1 MKRILISAA
10 LLAATTSALQAHTLD
25 GIVKDN
31 KTGEPLIGT
40 VIRVKELPNVST
52 TTGLDGTFTLHELP
66 DKGKF
71 TIIVTYMS
79 YKTKEMV
86 VDLAKDYSK
95 GGKDGKDGQFTI
107 AMDEDTKQLG
117 EVVVTGHREYRSDR
131 SAVETVKN
139 AGNVL
144 NVMSQQS
151 IQLSPDV
158 NVASVL
164 QRVSG
169 VTMERDASG
178 EASYAILRGMDK
190 RYNYTLV
197 NGVKIPSPDD
207 KNRYIPL
214 NIFPSDL
221 MDRLVVSKSLTA
233 DMEGD
238 AAGGVVDMVMKDAP
252 SRFQLQ
258 ANAAI
263 GATDYFWKDGR
274 NYLTS
279 NRSDYTHKAPYEAF
293 GSEYKA
299 QMGSSKD
306 GSSQI
311 GDFKAGPTQLKSYS
325 NPAPNFIGGLSIG
338 NRFWND
344 RLGVML
350 AGSIQNTFRGTE
362 RTYNSVKMASGEQA
376 MYISNLH
383 HRYYSI
389 HDLTAGAHAK
399 IDLTLG
405 NQLMP
410 GAHKLEWYNMYVR
423 TNSKGIRYNNGI
435 STEYIGADSYTQDD
449 EVRSTSIT
457 QTIFATNLK
466 GTHHLSKDFTIDWS
480 GIFSQAK
487 EEDPDRTYVTLTN
500 TVSTSSA
507 DVTASSDGSSDV
519 DAVGGSIWDTN
530 KNIVKTLPKSME
542 RRYQHN
548 KDTDWAG
555 YINLSYDTHFANGV
569 DALWKAGAQYRCKER
584 SNRYYSY
591 IFNPADISQQL
602 NGNGLDQFAAIDWVC
617 KTPYSQ
623 ASQLNYDSKEHIGGA
638 YAMVTFRS
646 NLGELN
652 AGFRAEHTNQ
662 IYTMLQHFRNMGQ
675 VGEQSYWDYL
685 PSASIKWTPTKKMNV
700 RLSYYRSINRP
711 GFYEIVPYQ
720 IQGEEYQ
727 EKGNPNLK
735 RARIDNI
742 DLRWEWFP
750 SATEQVLAGVF
761 YKYLKDPIEQ
771 VFVTSD
777 GKIGAGT
784 DAYYLPDNLGNAKN
798 MGFEIDV
805 IKYIRHFGLKANY
818 TYTHSEI
825 TTSKREYQ
833 EGSAEYKTGVTQTRP
848 LVNQAPHTA
857 NLSLLYKDTSHGW
870 NAQLAASYTGT
881 KLALVSP
888 FKDADQWDK
897 AMFGLDLSAEKQF
910 KNGFS
915 VFLKANNLLDAKRER
930 FLKTVNKSN
939 LEYEGQKSDKTIVG
953 TYQYGRTFLLGVR
966 YKL

>member
-1 MKRILISAA
+1 MKRLFMSAA
-10 LLAATTSALQAHTLD
+10 LLAASATAIQAHTLD

-40 VIRVKELPNVST
+40 VVRVKELPNVGT
-52 TTGLDGTFTLHELP
+52 TTGLDGSFTLHELP
-66 DKGKF
+66 DKGKYTLVVSF
-71 TIIVTYMS
+71 MA
-79 YKTKEMV
+79 YKTKEIV
-86 VDLAKDYSK
+86 VDVANDDKVD
-95 GGKDGKDGQFTI
+95 I
-107 AMDEDTKQLG
+107 PMDEDLKQLG
-117 EVVVTGHREYRSDR
+117 EVVVTGRREYRSDR
-131 SAVETVKN
+131 SAVESVKN

-263 GATDYFWKDGR
+263 GTTDYFWKDGR
-274 NYLTS
+274 DYLTS
-279 NRSDYTHKAPYEAF
+279 NRSDYTKKAPYEAF

-299 QMGSSKD
+299 SIS
-306 GSSQI
+306 
-311 GDFKAGPTQLKSYS
+311 DFKNGPVQLKNHSM
-325 NPAPNFIGGLSIG
+325 PAPNFIGGLSVG

-376 MYISNLH
+376 MYISKLN

-389 HDLTAGAHAK
+389 HDLTTGVHAK
-399 IDLTLG
+399 VDLTL
-405 NQLMP
+405 P
-410 GAHKLEWYNMYVR
+410 KHKIEWYNMYVR
-423 TNSKGIRYNNGI
+423 TNSKGVRYNNSIG
-435 STEYIGADSYTQDD
+435 TEYIGANSYTQDD
-449 EVRSTSIT
+449 EIRSLSTT
-457 QTIFATNLK
+457 QSIFATNLK
-466 GTHHLSKDFTIDWS
+466 GTHHLTKNFTLDWS

-487 EEDPDRTYVTLTN
+487 DEDPDRTYVTLSN
-500 TVSTSSA
+500 SVSTEA
-507 DVTASSDGSSDV
+507 DADGNILS
-519 DAVGGSIWDTN
+519 GNLWDSN
-530 KNIVKTLPKSME
+530 KNITKTFPKDAE
-542 RRYQHN
+542 RRFQHN

-555 YINLSYDTHFANGV
+555 YINLTYDTHFANDV
-569 DALWKAGAQYRCKER
+569 EALWKAGAQYRRKER

-591 IFNPADISQQL
+591 IFSPADNAQDL
-602 NGNGLDQFAAIDWVC
+602 DGNGLEQFDNVDWVC

-623 ASQLNYDSKEHIGGA
+623 ASQLNYNSKEHIGGA
-638 YAMVTFRS
+638 YTMVT
-646 NLGELN
+646 LKTKIGELI

-675 VGEQSYWDYL
+675 TGEQSYWDYL
-685 PSASIKWTPTKKMNV
+685 PSASLKWTPTKNMNI

-720 IQGEEYQ
+720 IMGEEYQ

-750 SATEQVLAGVF
+750 SKTEQILAGVF

-784 DAYYLPDNLGNAKN
+784 DAYYMPDNLGNAKN

-805 IKYIRHFGLKANY
+805 IKYIRHFGIKANY
-818 TYTHSEI
+818 TYTYSKI
-825 TTSKREYQ
+825 TTSKREYK
-833 EGSAEYKTGVTQTRP
+833 EGSAEYKSGVTQSRP

-857 NLSLLYKDTSHGW
+857 NISLLYKDTENGW
-870 NAQLAASYTGT
+870 NAQLASSFTGA

-897 AMFGLDLSAEKQF
+897 AMFGIDLSAEKQF

-915 VFLKANNLLDAKRER
+915 IFFKANNLLDAKRER
-930 FLKTVNKSN
+930 YLKTVNESNLQYADQKSN
-939 LEYEGQKSDKTIVG
+939 KTIIG
-953 TYQYGRTFLLGVR
+953 TYKYGRTFLLGVR

>member
-1 MKRILISAA
+1 MKRFLFTAA
-10 LLAATTSALQAHTLD
+10 LLTAATSAITAHTLD
-25 GIVKDN
+25 GIVKDH

-40 VIRVKELPNVST
+40 VIRVKELPSVST
-52 TTGLDGTFTLHELP
+52 TTGLDGTFTLRELP
-66 DKGKF
+66 DRGRY
-71 TIIVTYMS
+71 TLVVSYMA
-79 YKTKEMV
+79 YKTREMV
-86 VDLAKDYSK
+86 VDVAKDYDK
-95 GGKDGKDGQFTI
+95 GSEKGKDGQLII
-107 AMDEDTKQLG
+107 ALDEDLQQLG
-117 EVVVTGHREYRSDR
+117 EVVVTGRREYRSDR

-139 AGNVL
+139 AASVL

-169 VTMERDASG
+169 VTMEHDASG

-207 KNRYIPL
+207 KNRYVPL

-252 SRFQLQ
+252 ARFQLQ
-258 ANAAI
+258 ANAAV
-263 GATDYFWKDGR
+263 GMSDYFWSGARD
-274 NYLTS
+274 YLTT
-279 NRSDYTHKAPYEAF
+279 NRLDYTHRSPYEAF
-293 GSEYKA
+293 GSDYKA
-299 QMGSSKD
+299 SAS
-306 GSSQI
+306 
-311 GDFKAGPTQLKSYS
+311 DFRNGPVQLKSHAA
-325 NPAPNFIGGLSIG
+325 PAPNFIGGLSVG
-338 NRFWND
+338 DRFWNN
-344 RLGVML
+344 RIGVML
-350 AGSIQNTFRGTE
+350 AGSVQNTFRGTE

-376 MYISNLH
+376 MYISTLN
-383 HRYYSI
+383 HRYYSV
-389 HDLTAGAHAK
+389 HDFTAGLHAK
-399 IDLTLG
+399 LDLSLS
-405 NQLMP
+405 N
-410 GAHKLEWYNMYVR
+410 HKLEWYNMYVR
-423 TNSKGIRYNNGI
+423 TNSKGVRYNNGVN
-435 STEYIGADSYTQDD
+435 TEYISADSYTQDD
-449 EVRSTSIT
+449 ELRSTSST
-457 QTIFATNLK
+457 QSIFATNLK
-466 GTHHLSKDFTIDWS
+466 GTHRLTDRFTVDWS
-480 GIFSQAK
+480 GVFSQARA
-487 EEDPDRTYVTLTN
+487 EDPDRTYVTLTN
-500 TVSTSSA
+500 TVGRSA
-507 DVTASSDGSSDV
+507 GAEG
-519 DAVGGSIWDTN
+519 DAVSGDIWSQE
-530 KNIVKTLPKSME
+530 KNILKTLPKSAE
-542 RRYQHN
+542 RRFQHN

-555 YINLSYDTHFANGV
+555 YINLAYDTRFGDKL
-569 DALWKAGAQYRCKER
+569 DALWKAGAQYRRKER

-591 IFNPADISQQL
+591 VFNPADISQQL
-602 NGNGLDQFAAIDWVC
+602 DGNGYEQFANVDWVC

-623 ASQLNYDSKEHIGGA
+623 ASQLNYDSKEHIGGV
-638 YAMVTFRS
+638 YAMATLS
-646 NLGELN
+646 SALGELN
-652 AGFRAEHTNQ
+652 VGLRAEHTNQ

-675 VGEQSYWDYL
+675 VGEQSYWDCL
-685 PSASIKWTPTKKMNV
+685 PSASVKWTPTKKMNV

-727 EKGNPNLK
+727 EKGNPELK

-750 SATEQVLAGVF
+750 SSTEQILAGVF
-761 YKYLKDPIEQ
+761 YKYLKNPIEQ

-784 DAYYLPDNLGNAKN
+784 DAYYMPANLGNAKN

-805 IKYIRHFGLKANY
+805 IKYIRHFGVKANY

-825 TTSKREYQ
+825 TTSKRQYK

-857 NLSLLYKDTSHGW
+857 NLSLLYKDTEHGW
-870 NAQLAASYTGT
+870 NAQLAASFTGT

-897 AMFGLDLSAEKQF
+897 AMFGLDFSAEKKF
-910 KNGFS
+910 HNGISLF
-915 VFLKANNLLDAKRER
+915 FKANNLLDAKRER
-930 FLKTVNKSN
+930 YLKTVNQSN

-953 TYQYGRTFLLGVR
+953 TYRYGRTFLLGVR

>member
-1 MKRILISAA
+1 MKQFILSAV
-10 LLAATTSALQAHTLD
+10 LIAASATVVSAHTLD

-31 KTGEPLIGT
+31 RTGEPLIGS
-40 VIRVKELPNVST
+40 VVEVKELPSVKT
-52 TTGLDGTFTLHELP
+52 TTGLDGSFTLHELP
-66 DKGKF
+66 DKGRY
-71 TIIVTYMS
+71 TLVVRYIS
-79 YKTKEMV
+79 YKTREIPVEVSDKGV
-86 VDLAKDYSK
+86 V
-95 GGKDGKDGQFTI
+95 TI
-107 AMDEDTKQLG
+107 TLDEDLHQLG
-117 EVVVTGHREYRSDR
+117 EVVIKGHKEYHSDR
-131 SAVETVKN
+131 SAIDMEKT

-252 SRFQLQ
+252 SHFQIQ
-258 ANAAI
+258 ANAAV
-263 GATDYFWKDGR
+263 GTSDYFWKDSR
-274 NYLTS
+274 DYLTS
-279 NRSDYTHKAPYEAF
+279 NRSDYTHKAPYEVN
-293 GSEYKA
+293 GPEYKA
-299 QMGSSKD
+299 ATS
-306 GSSQI
+306 
-311 GDFKAGPTQLKSYS
+311 DFSNGPTQISRHS
-325 NPAPNFIGGLSIG
+325 MPAPNFVGGLSIG
-338 NRFWND
+338 NRFWKD
-344 RLGVML
+344 RIGVML

-362 RTYNSVKMASGEQA
+362 RTYNSVKMASGEQS
-376 MYISNLH
+376 MYISSLQ

-389 HDLTAGAHAK
+389 HDLTAGVHAK
-399 IDLTLG
+399 VDL
-405 NQLMP
+405 QLENN
-410 GAHKLEWYNMYVR
+410 KLEWYNMYVC
-423 TNSKGIRYNNGI
+423 TNSKSVRYNN
-435 STEYIGADSYTQDD
+435 SVNTEYISSDSYTQDD
-449 EVRSTSIT
+449 ETRSLSQT
-457 QTIFATNLK
+457 QSIFATHLK
-466 GTHHLSKDFTIDWS
+466 GTHHLTKDFTADWA

-487 EEDPDRTYVTLTN
+487 AEDPDRVYLSLTN
-500 TVSTSSA
+500 TVQSA
-507 DVTASSDGSSDV
+507 DGVDGSLWS
-519 DAVGGSIWDTN
+519 GN
-530 KNIVKTLPKSME
+530 KNILKTLPKNME
-542 RRYQHN
+542 RRFQHN
-548 KDTDWAG
+548 TDKDWAG
-555 YINLSYDTHFANGV
+555 YINLAYNSQLGNDIN
-569 DALWKAGAQYRCKER
+569 ALWKAGAQYRRKER
-584 SNRYYSY
+584 GNRYYSY
-591 IFNPADISQQL
+591 IFNPSDISQKL
-602 NGNGLDQFAAIDWVC
+602 DGNGFDQFAAIDWTC

-623 ASQLNYDSKEHIGGA
+623 ASQLNYDSKEHIGAA
-638 YAMVTFRS
+638 YIMTTLKSRW
-646 NLGELN
+646 GELN
-652 AGFRAEHTNQ
+652 AGLRAEHTNQ
-662 IYTMLQHFRNMGQ
+662 IYTMLQKFRNMGQ
-675 VGEQSYWDYL
+675 VGEQSYWDWL

-720 IQGEEYQ
+720 IMGEEYQ

-735 RARIDNI
+735 RARIDNV

-761 YKYLKDPIEQ
+761 YKYLQDPIEQ
-771 VFVTSD
+771 VFVAAD
-777 GKIGAGT
+777 GKLGSGA
-784 DAYYLPDNLGNAKN
+784 DAYYMPDNLGNAKN
-798 MGFEIDV
+798 YGFEIDV
-805 IKYIRHFGLKANY
+805 VKYIRHFGIKANY
-818 TYTHSEI
+818 TYTHSTI
-825 TTSKREYQ
+825 TTTKREYK

-857 NLSLLYKDTSHGW
+857 NLSLLYKDTNYGW

-897 AMFGLDLSAEKQF
+897 AMFGLDFSMEKKF
-910 KNGFS
+910 PCGVS

-930 FLKTVNKSN
+930 YLKTVNQSN
-939 LEYEGQKSDKTIVG
+939 LEYEGQRSDKTIVG
-953 TYQYGRTFLLGVR
+953 TYKYGRTFLIGVR
-966 YKL
+966 VKM

>member
-1 MKRILISAA
+1 MKKILLSAA
-10 LLAATTSALQAHTLD
+10 LLAAYATAASAHTID
-25 GIVKDN
+25 GVVKDN

-40 VIRVKELPNVST
+40 VVRVKELPDVST
-52 TTGLDGTFTLHELP
+52 TTGLDGSFTLHELP
-66 DKGKF
+66 DKGKL
-71 TIIVTYMS
+71 TLIISYIS
-79 YKTKEMV
+79 YKTKEIV
-86 VDLAKDYSK
+86 VDVAKRDK
-95 GGKDGKDGQFTI
+95 VDI
-107 AMDEDTKQLG
+107 PMDEDSRQLG

-131 SAVETVKN
+131 SAIDLEKN
-139 AGNVL
+139 AGTVL

-238 AAGGVVDMVMKDAP
+238 AAGGVVNMVMKDAP
-252 SRFQLQ
+252 SRFELQ

-263 GATDYFWKDGR
+263 GATDYFWKNGR
-274 NYLTS
+274 DYLTTD
-279 NRSDYTHKAPYEAF
+279 RSDYTRKAPYEAF
-293 GSEYKA
+293 GPDYKA
-299 QMGSSKD
+299 MMT
-306 GSSQI
+306 
-311 GDFKAGPTQLKSYS
+311 DFKNGPVRLERHSS
-325 NPAPNFIGGLSIG
+325 PAPNFISGLSIG

-344 RLGVML
+344 RIGVIL

-376 MYISNLH
+376 MYISSLH

-399 IDLTLG
+399 IDLTL
-405 NQLMP
+405 P
-410 GAHKLEWYNMYVR
+410 GHKLEWYNMFVHS
-423 TNSKGIRYNNGI
+423 NSKGVRYNNGI
-435 STEYIGADSYTQDD
+435 STEYISADSYTQDD
-449 EVRSTSIT
+449 EVRSTSAT
-457 QTIFATNLK
+457 QSIFATNLK
-466 GTHHLSKDFTIDWS
+466 GTHSLTKDLTLDWS
-480 GIFSQAK
+480 GIFSQAR
-487 EEDPDRTYVTLTN
+487 EEDPDRTYVSLTN
-500 TVSTSSA
+500 TVSRSA
-507 DVTASSDGSSDV
+507 DG
-519 DAVGGSIWDTN
+519 DAVSGSIWDED
-530 KNIVKTLPKSME
+530 KNITKTLPKDSE
-542 RRYQHN
+542 HRFQHN

-555 YINLSYDTHFANGV
+555 YINLSCNTHLGNDL
-569 DALWKAGAQYRCKER
+569 DALWKAGAQYRRKER
-584 SNRYYSY
+584 SNRFYSY
-591 IFNPADISQQL
+591 IFNPADISQTL
-602 NGNGLDQFAAIDWVC
+602 DGNGYEQFANIDWVC

-638 YAMVTFRS
+638 YAMVTLKSKF
-646 NLGELN
+646 GELN

-675 VGEQSYWDYL
+675 VGEQCYWDYL
-685 PSASIKWTPTKKMNV
+685 PSASVKWTPTKKMNV

-750 SATEQVLAGVF
+750 SKTEQILAGVF
-761 YKYLKDPIEQ
+761 YKYLQDPIEQ

-784 DAYYLPDNLGNAKN
+784 DAYYMPDNLGNAKN

-805 IKYIRHFGLKANY
+805 IKYIRHFGVKANY
-818 TYTHSEI
+818 TYTYSRI
-825 TTSKREYQ
+825 TTSKREYK

-848 LVNQAPHTA
+848 LVNQAPHAA
-857 NLSLLYKDTSHGW
+857 NISLLYKDTEHGW
-870 NAQLAASYTGT
+870 NGQLAASYTGT

-888 FKDADQWDK
+888 YKDADQWDK
-897 AMFGLDLSAEKQF
+897 AMFGLDLSAEKKFQ
-910 KNGFS
+910 NGISIF
-915 VFLKANNLLDAKRER
+915 FKANNLLDAKRER
-930 FLKTVNKSN
+930 YLKTVNPDN
-939 LEYEGQKSDKTIVG
+939 LEYEGQKKDKTIVG
-953 TYQYGRTFLLGVR
+953 TYRYGRTFLLGVR

>member
-1 MKRILISAA
+1 MKKFLISTA
-10 LLAATTSALQAHTLD
+10 LLAAVASTSASAHTLD
-25 GIVKDN
+25 GLVKDN

-71 TIIVTYMS
+71 TLVISYMS
-79 YKTKEMV
+79 YKTKELV
-86 VDLAKDYSK
+86 VDVAK
-95 GGKDGKDGQFTI
+95 KDKVDI
-107 AMDEDTKQLG
+107 PLDEDAKQLG
-117 EVVVTGHREYRSDR
+117 EVVVTGHKEYHSDR
-131 SAVETVKN
+131 SAIDLEKT

-252 SRFQLQ
+252 SHFQIQ
-258 ANAAI
+258 AN
-263 GATDYFWKDGR
+263 GAVGMSDYFWKDGR
-274 NYLTS
+274 DYLTS
-279 NRSDYTHKAPYEAF
+279 NRSDYTHKAPYEAN
-293 GSEYKA
+293 GKDYKA
-299 QMGSSKD
+299 TMA
-306 GSSQI
+306 
-311 GDFKAGPTQLKSYS
+311 DFKNGPMQVKSHS
-325 NPAPNFIGGLSIG
+325 IPAPNFIGGLSIG
-338 NRFWND
+338 NRFWKD

-350 AGSIQNTFRGTE
+350 AGSIQNVFRGTE

-376 MYISNLH
+376 MYISSLH

-405 NQLMP
+405 N
-410 GAHKLEWYNMYVR
+410 HKLEWYNMYVR
-423 TNSKGIRYNNGI
+423 TNSKALRYNNSI
-435 STEYIGADSYTQDD
+435 STEYIGSDTYTQDD
-449 EVRSTSIT
+449 ETRSMSQT
-457 QTIFATNLK
+457 QSIFATNLK
-466 GTHHLSKDFTIDWS
+466 GTHHLTKDFTVDWS

-500 TVSTSSA
+500 TVEA
-507 DVTASSDGSSDV
+507 DQGV
-519 DAVGGSIWDTN
+519 DGSIWSSD

-542 RRYQHN
+542 RRFQHN

-555 YINLSYDTHFANGV
+555 YINLSYDTHFTDDV
-569 DALWKAGAQYRCKER
+569 DALWKAGAQYRRKER

-591 IFNPADISQQL
+591 IFNPADISQKL
-602 NGNGLDQFAAIDWVC
+602 DGNGLDQFDAADWKC
-617 KTPYSQ
+617 TTPYSQ

-638 YAMVTFRS
+638 YAMVTLRS
-646 NLGELN
+646 ELGELN

-662 IYTMLQHFRNMGQ
+662 IYTMLQKFRTMGQ

-720 IQGEEYQ
+720 IMGEEYQ

-735 RARIDNI
+735 RARIDNL

-750 SATEQVLAGVF
+750 SKTEQVMAGVF

-771 VFVTSD
+771 VFVASD
-777 GKIGAGT
+777 GKIGAGS
-784 DAYYLPDNLGNAKN
+784 DAYYMPDNLGNAKN

-805 IKYIRHFGLKANY
+805 IKYIRHFGVKANY
-818 TYTHSEI
+818 TYTHSRI

-857 NLSLLYKDTSHGW
+857 NLSFLYKDTNHGW
-870 NAQLAASYTGT
+870 NGQLAASYTGT

-897 AMFGLDLSAEKQF
+897 AMFGLDLSGEKKF
-910 KNGFS
+910 NNGISIF
-915 VFLKANNLLDAKRER
+915 VKANNLLDAKRER
-930 FLKTVNKSN
+930 YLKTVNKSN
-939 LEYEGQKSDKTIVG
+939 LEYEGQRSDRTIVG
-953 TYQYGRTFLLGVR
+953 TYKYGRTFLVGVR
-966 YKL
+966 YNLK

>member
-1 MKRILISAA
+1 MKRLLFSAA
-10 LLAATTSALQAHTLD
+10 LLAASATAIQAHTLD

-40 VIRVKELPNVST
+40 VVRVKELPNVGT
-52 TTGLDGTFTLHELP
+52 TTGLDGSFTLHELP
-66 DKGKF
+66 DKGKYTLVVSF
-71 TIIVTYMS
+71 MA
-79 YKTKEMV
+79 YKTKEIV
-86 VDLAKDYSK
+86 VDVANDEKVD
-95 GGKDGKDGQFTI
+95 I
-107 AMDEDTKQLG
+107 PMDEDLKQLG
-117 EVVVTGHREYRSDR
+117 EVVVTGRREYRSDR
-131 SAVETVKN
+131 SAVESVKN

-252 SRFQLQ
+252 SCFQLQ

-263 GATDYFWKDGR
+263 GTTDYFWKDGR
-274 NYLTS
+274 DYLTS
-279 NRSDYTHKAPYEAF
+279 NRSDYTKKAPYEAF

-299 QMGSSKD
+299 SMS
-306 GSSQI
+306 
-311 GDFKAGPTQLKSYS
+311 DFKNGPVQLKSHS
-325 NPAPNFIGGLSIG
+325 MPAPNFIGGLSVG

-376 MYISNLH
+376 MYISKLN

-389 HDLTAGAHAK
+389 HDLTTGAHAK
-399 IDLTLG
+399 IDLTL
-405 NQLMP
+405 P
-410 GAHKLEWYNMYVR
+410 GPKIEWYNMYVR
-423 TNSKGIRYNNGI
+423 TNSKGVRYNNSIG
-435 STEYIGADSYTQDD
+435 TEYIGANSYTQDD
-449 EVRSTSIT
+449 EIRSLSTT
-457 QTIFATNLK
+457 QSIFATNLK
-466 GTHHLSKDFTIDWS
+466 GTHHLTKNFTLDWS

-487 EEDPDRTYVTLTN
+487 EEDPDRTYVTLSN
-500 TVSTSSA
+500 SVSTEA
-507 DVTASSDGSSDV
+507 DADGNILS
-519 DAVGGSIWDTN
+519 GNLWDTN
-530 KNIVKTLPKSME
+530 KNITKTFPKDAE
-542 RRYQHN
+542 RRFQHN
-548 KDTDWAG
+548 MDTDWAG
-555 YINLSYDTHFANGV
+555 YINLTYDTHFANDV
-569 DALWKAGAQYRCKER
+569 EALWKAGAQYRRKER

-591 IFNPADISQQL
+591 IFSPADNAQDL
-602 NGNGLDQFAAIDWVC
+602 DGNGLEQFDNVDWVC

-638 YAMVTFRS
+638 YAMVTLKTK
-646 NLGELN
+646 LGELIV
-652 AGFRAEHTNQ
+652 GFRAEHTNQ

-675 VGEQSYWDYL
+675 IGEQSYWDYL
-685 PSASIKWTPTKKMNV
+685 PSASLKWTPTKNMNI

-720 IQGEEYQ
+720 IMGEEYQ

-750 SATEQVLAGVF
+750 SKTEQILAGVF

-784 DAYYLPDNLGNAKN
+784 DAYYMPDNLGNAKN

-805 IKYIRHFGLKANY
+805 IKYIRHFGIKANY
-818 TYTHSEI
+818 TYTYSKI
-825 TTSKREYQ
+825 TTSKREYK
-833 EGSAEYKTGVTQTRP
+833 EGSAEYKSGVTQSRP

-857 NLSLLYKDTSHGW
+857 NISLLYKDTENGW
-870 NAQLAASYTGT
+870 NAQLASSFTGA

-915 VFLKANNLLDAKRER
+915 IFFKANNLLDAKRER
-930 FLKTVNKSN
+930 YLKTVNESN

>member
-1 MKRILISAA
+1 MKRLLISAA
-10 LLAATTSALQAHTLD
+10 LFAAVASASAHTL
-25 GIVKDN
+25 GGLVKDN

-40 VIRVKELPNVST
+40 VVRVKELPNVST

-71 TIIVTYMS
+71 TLIISYMS
-79 YKTKEMV
+79 YKTKEVV
-86 VDLAKDYSK
+86 VDVA
-95 GGKDGKDGQFTI
+95 GKNKVDI
-107 AMDEDTKQLG
+107 PMDEDTQQLG
-117 EVVVTGHREYRSDR
+117 EVVVTGHKEYHSDR
-131 SAVETVKN
+131 SAIDLEKT
-139 AGNVL
+139 ATGVL

-252 SRFQLQ
+252 SHFQLQ
-258 ANAAI
+258 ANAAV
-263 GATDYFWKDGR
+263 GTTDYFWSGGR
-274 NYLTS
+274 NYLSS
-279 NRSDYTHKAPYEAF
+279 NRSDYTKKAPYEAF

-299 QMGSSKD
+299 TMS
-306 GSSQI
+306 
-311 GDFKAGPTQLKSYS
+311 DFKNGPAQVKSHS
-325 NPAPNFIGGLSIG
+325 MPAPNFIGGLSIG
-338 NRFWND
+338 NRFWHD

-350 AGSIQNTFRGTE
+350 AGSIQNIFRGTE

-376 MYISNLH
+376 MYISSLQ

-399 IDLTLG
+399 LDLTLG
-405 NQLMP
+405 N
-410 GAHKLEWYNMYVR
+410 HKLEWYNMYVR
-423 TNSKGIRYNNGI
+423 TRSQGIRYNNSI
-435 STEYIGADSYTQDD
+435 STEYIGDDTYTQDD
-449 EVRSTSIT
+449 ETRSSSQT
-457 QTIFATNLK
+457 QSIFATNLK
-466 GTHHLSKDFTIDWS
+466 GTHRLTRDFTLDWS

-500 TVSTSSA
+500 TVQA
-507 DVTASSDGSSDV
+507 AEGVDGSLWS
-519 DAVGGSIWDTN
+519 SN
-530 KNIVKTLPKSME
+530 KNIQKTLPKSAE

-555 YINLSYDTHFANGV
+555 YINLSYDTHFGNGV
-569 DALWKAGAQYRCKER
+569 DALWKAGAQYRRKER

-602 NGNGLDQFAAIDWVC
+602 DGNGFDQFASIEWTC

-638 YAMVTFRS
+638 YAMVTVKS
-646 NLGELN
+646 ELGELN

-662 IYTMLQHFRNMGQ
+662 IYTMLQKFRNMGQ

-685 PSASIKWTPTKKMNV
+685 PSASVKWTPTPKMNV

-720 IQGEEYQ
+720 IMGEEYQ

-750 SATEQVLAGVF
+750 SKTEQILAGVF

-784 DAYYLPDNLGNAKN
+784 DAYYMPDNLGNAKN

-805 IKYIRHFGLKANY
+805 IKYIRHFGVKANY

-825 TTSKREYQ
+825 TTTKREYQ

-857 NLSLLYKDTSHGW
+857 NLSLLYKDTENGW

-897 AMFGLDLSAEKQF
+897 AMFSLDLSAEKQF
-910 KNGFS
+910 KNGIS

-930 FLKTVNKSN
+930 YLKTVNKSN
-939 LEYEGQKSDKTIVG
+939 LEYEGQTGDKTIVG
-953 TYQYGRTFLLGVR
+953 TYKYGRTFLLGVR
-966 YKL
+966 YKM

>member
-1 MKRILISAA
+1 MKRLLFSAA
-10 LLAATTSALQAHTLD
+10 LLAASATAIQAHTLD

-40 VIRVKELPNVST
+40 VIRVKELPNVGT
-52 TTGLDGTFTLHELP
+52 TTGLDGSFTLHELP
-66 DKGKF
+66 DKGKY
-71 TIIVTYMS
+71 TLVVTFMA
-79 YKTKEMV
+79 YKTKEIV
-86 VDLAKDYSK
+86 VDVANDEKVD
-95 GGKDGKDGQFTI
+95 I
-107 AMDEDTKQLG
+107 PMDEDLKQLG

-263 GATDYFWKDGR
+263 GTTDYFWKDGR
-274 NYLTS
+274 DYLTS
-279 NRSDYTHKAPYEAF
+279 NRSDYTKKAPYEAF

-299 QMGSSKD
+299 SIS
-306 GSSQI
+306 
-311 GDFKAGPTQLKSYS
+311 DFKNGPVQLKSHS
-325 NPAPNFIGGLSIG
+325 MPAPNFIGGLSIG

-350 AGSIQNTFRGTE
+350 AGSVQNTFRGTE

-376 MYISNLH
+376 MYISKLN

-389 HDLTAGAHAK
+389 HDLTTGAHAK
-399 IDLTLG
+399 IDLTL
-405 NQLMP
+405 P
-410 GAHKLEWYNMYVR
+410 GHKIEWYNMYVR
-423 TNSKGIRYNNGI
+423 TNSKGVRYNNTIG
-435 STEYIGADSYTQDD
+435 TEYIGANSYTQDD
-449 EVRSTSIT
+449 EIRSLSTT
-457 QTIFATNLK
+457 QSIFATNLK
-466 GTHHLSKDFTIDWS
+466 GTHHLSKNFTLDWS

-487 EEDPDRTYVTLTN
+487 EEDPDRTYVTISN
-500 TVSTSSA
+500 SVSTEANA
-507 DVTASSDGSSDV
+507 DGNILSGNL
-519 DAVGGSIWDTN
+519 WDTN
-530 KNIVKTLPKSME
+530 KNITKTFPKDAE
-542 RRYQHN
+542 RRFQHN

-555 YINLSYDTHFANGV
+555 YINLAYDTRFANDV
-569 DALWKAGAQYRCKER
+569 EALWKAGAQYRRKER

-591 IFNPADISQQL
+591 IFSPADNAQDL
-602 NGNGLDQFAAIDWVC
+602 DGNGLEQFDNVDWVC

-638 YAMVTFRS
+638 YAMVTFKS
-646 NLGELN
+646 KLGELN

-675 VGEQSYWDYL
+675 TGEQSYWDYL
-685 PSASIKWTPTKKMNV
+685 PSASLKWTPTKKMNV

-720 IQGEEYQ
+720 IMGEEYQ

-750 SATEQVLAGVF
+750 SNTEQVLAGVF

-784 DAYYLPDNLGNAKN
+784 DAYYMPDNLGNAKN

-805 IKYIRHFGLKANY
+805 IKYIRHFGIKANY
-818 TYTHSEI
+818 TYTYSKI
-825 TTSKREYQ
+825 TTSKREYK
-833 EGSAEYKTGVTQTRP
+833 EGSAEYKSGVTQSRP

-857 NLSLLYKDTSHGW
+857 NISLLYKDTENGW
-870 NAQLAASYTGT
+870 NAQLASSFTGA

-915 VFLKANNLLDAKRER
+915 IFVKANNLLDAKRER
-930 FLKTVNKSN
+930 YLKTVNESN
-939 LEYEGQKSDKTIVG
+939 LQYAGQKSDKTVIG
-953 TYQYGRTFLLGVR
+953 TYKYGRTFLLGVR

>member
-1 MKRILISAA
+1 MKRFLISMA
-10 LLAATTSALQAHTLD
+10 LLAAVASTAASAHTLD
-25 GIVKDN
+25 GLVKDN

-71 TIIVTYMS
+71 TLVISYMS
-79 YKTKEMV
+79 YKTKEMT
-86 VDLAKDYSK
+86 VDVAKDK
-95 GGKDGKDGQFTI
+95 KQVIDLE
-107 AMDEDTKQLG
+107 EDTRQLG
-117 EVVVTGHREYRSDR
+117 EVVVTGHKEYHSDR
-131 SAVETVKN
+131 SAIDLEKT

-252 SRFQLQ
+252 SHFQIQ
-258 ANAAI
+258 AN
-263 GATDYFWKDGR
+263 GAVGMSDYFWKDGR
-274 NYLTS
+274 DYLTS
-279 NRSDYTHKAPYEAF
+279 NRSDYTHKAPYEAN
-293 GSEYKA
+293 GKDYKA
-299 QMGSSKD
+299 TMA
-306 GSSQI
+306 
-311 GDFKAGPTQLKSYS
+311 DFKNGPMQVKSHS
-325 NPAPNFIGGLSIG
+325 IPAPNFIGGLSVG
-338 NRFWND
+338 NRFWKD

-350 AGSIQNTFRGTE
+350 AGSIQNVFRGTE

-376 MYISNLH
+376 MYISSLH
-383 HRYYSI
+383 HGYYSI
-389 HDLTAGAHAK
+389 HDLTTGVHAK

-405 NQLMP
+405 N
-410 GAHKLEWYNMYVR
+410 HKLEWYNMYVR
-423 TNSKGIRYNNGI
+423 TNSKGLRYNNSI
-435 STEYIGADSYTQDD
+435 STEYIGSDTYTQDD
-449 EVRSTSIT
+449 ETRSMSQT
-457 QTIFATNLK
+457 QSIFATNLK
-466 GTHHLSKDFTIDWS
+466 GTHHLTKDFTVDWS

-500 TVSTSSA
+500 TVEA
-507 DVTASSDGSSDV
+507 EQGV
-519 DAVGGSIWDTN
+519 DGSIWSND

-542 RRYQHN
+542 RRFQHN

-555 YINLSYDTHFANGV
+555 YINLSYDTHFSDDV
-569 DALWKAGAQYRCKER
+569 DALWKAGAQYRRKER

-591 IFNPADISQQL
+591 IFNPADISQKL
-602 NGNGLDQFAAIDWVC
+602 DGNGLDQFDAADWKC
-617 KTPYSQ
+617 TTPYSQ

-638 YAMVTFRS
+638 YAMVTLRS
-646 NLGELN
+646 KLGELN

-662 IYTMLQHFRNMGQ
+662 IYTMLQKFRTMGQ

-685 PSASIKWTPTKKMNV
+685 PSASIKWTPTQKMNV

-720 IQGEEYQ
+720 IMGEEYQ

-735 RARIDNI
+735 RARIDNL

-750 SATEQVLAGVF
+750 SKTEQVMAGVF

-771 VFVTSD
+771 VFVASD
-777 GKIGAGT
+777 GKIGAGS
-784 DAYYLPDNLGNAKN
+784 DAYYMPDNLGNAKN

-805 IKYIRHFGLKANY
+805 IKYIRHFGVKANY
-818 TYTHSEI
+818 TYTHSRI
-825 TTSKREYQ
+825 TTTKREYQ

-857 NLSLLYKDTSHGW
+857 NLSFLYKDTNHGW
-870 NAQLAASYTGT
+870 NGQLAASYTGT

-897 AMFGLDLSAEKQF
+897 AMFGLDLSGEKKFQ
-910 KNGFS
+910 NGISIF
-915 VFLKANNLLDAKRER
+915 VKANNLLDAKRER
-930 FLKTVNKSN
+930 YLKTVNKSN
-939 LEYEGQKSDKTIVG
+939 LEYEGQRSDRTVVG
-953 TYQYGRTFLLGVR
+953 TYKYGRTFLVGVR
-966 YKL
+966 YNLK

>member
-1 MKRILISAA
+1 MKRLLFSAA
-10 LLAATTSALQAHTLD
+10 LLAASATAIQAHTLD

-40 VIRVKELPNVST
+40 VIRVKELPNVGT
-52 TTGLDGTFTLHELP
+52 TTGLDGSFTLHELP
-66 DKGKF
+66 DKGKY
-71 TIIVTYMS
+71 TLVVTFMA
-79 YKTKEMV
+79 YKTKEIV
-86 VDLAKDYSK
+86 VDVANDEKVD
-95 GGKDGKDGQFTI
+95 I
-107 AMDEDTKQLG
+107 PMDEDLKQLG

-144 NVMSQQS
+144 NVMSLQS

-263 GATDYFWKDGR
+263 GTTDYFWKDGR
-274 NYLTS
+274 DYITS
-279 NRSDYTHKAPYEAF
+279 NRSDYTKKAPYEAF

-299 QMGSSKD
+299 SIS
-306 GSSQI
+306 
-311 GDFKAGPTQLKSYS
+311 DFKNGPVQLKSHS
-325 NPAPNFIGGLSIG
+325 MPAPNFIGGLSIG

-350 AGSIQNTFRGTE
+350 AGSVQNTFRGTE

-376 MYISNLH
+376 MYISKLN

-389 HDLTAGAHAK
+389 HDLTTGAHAK
-399 IDLTLG
+399 IDLTL
-405 NQLMP
+405 P
-410 GAHKLEWYNMYVR
+410 GHKIEWYNMYVR
-423 TNSKGIRYNNGI
+423 TNSKGVRYNNTIG
-435 STEYIGADSYTQDD
+435 TEYIGANSYTQDD
-449 EVRSTSIT
+449 EIRSLSTT
-457 QTIFATNLK
+457 QSIFATNLK
-466 GTHHLSKDFTIDWS
+466 GTHHLTKNFTLDWS

-487 EEDPDRTYVTLTN
+487 EEDPDRTYVTLSN
-500 TVSTSSA
+500 SVSTEANA
-507 DVTASSDGSSDV
+507 DGNILSGNL
-519 DAVGGSIWDTN
+519 WDTN
-530 KNIVKTLPKSME
+530 KNITKTFPKDAE
-542 RRYQHN
+542 RRFQHN

-555 YINLSYDTHFANGV
+555 YINLTYDTHFANDV
-569 DALWKAGAQYRCKER
+569 EALWKAGAQYRRKER

-591 IFNPADISQQL
+591 IFSPADNAQDL
-602 NGNGLDQFAAIDWVC
+602 DGNGLEQFDNVDWVC

-638 YAMVTFRS
+638 YAMVTFKS
-646 NLGELN
+646 KLGELN

-675 VGEQSYWDYL
+675 TGEQSYWDYL
-685 PSASIKWTPTKKMNV
+685 PSASLKWTPTKKMNV

-720 IQGEEYQ
+720 IMGEEYQ

-750 SATEQVLAGVF
+750 SNTEQVLAGVF

-777 GKIGAGT
+777 GKIGSGT
-784 DAYYLPDNLGNAKN
+784 DAYYMPDNLGNAKN

-805 IKYIRHFGLKANY
+805 IKYIRHFGIKANY
-818 TYTHSEI
+818 TYTYSKI
-825 TTSKREYQ
+825 TTSKREYKA
-833 EGSAEYKTGVTQTRP
+833 GSAEYKSGVTQSRP

-857 NLSLLYKDTSHGW
+857 NISLLYKDTENGW
-870 NAQLAASYTGT
+870 NAQLASSFTGA

-915 VFLKANNLLDAKRER
+915 IFFKANNLLDAKRER
-930 FLKTVNKSN
+930 YLKTVNESN
-939 LEYEGQKSDKTIVG
+939 LQYAGQKSDKTVIG
-953 TYQYGRTFLLGVR
+953 TYKYGRTFLLGVR

>member
-1 MKRILISAA
+1 MKRLLFSAA
-10 LLAATTSALQAHTLD
+10 LLAASATAIQAHTLD

-40 VIRVKELPNVST
+40 VIRVKELPNVGT
-52 TTGLDGTFTLHELP
+52 TTGLDGSFTLHELP
-66 DKGKF
+66 DKGKY
-71 TIIVTYMS
+71 TLVVTFMA
-79 YKTKEMV
+79 YKTKEIV
-86 VDLAKDYSK
+86 VDVANDEKVD
-95 GGKDGKDGQFTI
+95 I
-107 AMDEDTKQLG
+107 PMDEDLKQLG

-263 GATDYFWKDGR
+263 GTTDYFWKDGR
-274 NYLTS
+274 DYITS
-279 NRSDYTHKAPYEAF
+279 NRSDYTKKAPYEAF

-299 QMGSSKD
+299 SIS
-306 GSSQI
+306 
-311 GDFKAGPTQLKSYS
+311 DFKNGPVQLKSHS
-325 NPAPNFIGGLSIG
+325 MPAPNFIGGLSIG

-350 AGSIQNTFRGTE
+350 AGSVQNTFRGTE

-376 MYISNLH
+376 MYISKLN

-389 HDLTAGAHAK
+389 HDLTTGAHAK
-399 IDLTLG
+399 IDLTL
-405 NQLMP
+405 P
-410 GAHKLEWYNMYVR
+410 GHKIEWYNMYVR
-423 TNSKGIRYNNGI
+423 TNSKGVRYNNTIG
-435 STEYIGADSYTQDD
+435 TEYIGANSYTQDD
-449 EVRSTSIT
+449 EIRSLSTT
-457 QTIFATNLK
+457 QSIFATNLK
-466 GTHHLSKDFTIDWS
+466 GTHHLTKNFTLDWS

-487 EEDPDRTYVTLTN
+487 EEDPDRTYVTLSN
-500 TVSTSSA
+500 SVSTEAAA
-507 DVTASSDGSSDV
+507 DGNILSGNL
-519 DAVGGSIWDTN
+519 WDTN
-530 KNIVKTLPKSME
+530 KNITKTFPKDAE
-542 RRYQHN
+542 RRFQHN

-555 YINLSYDTHFANGV
+555 YINLTYDTRFANDV
-569 DALWKAGAQYRCKER
+569 EAIWKAGAQYRRKER

-591 IFNPADISQQL
+591 IFSPADNAQDL
-602 NGNGLDQFAAIDWVC
+602 DGNGLEQFDNVDWVC

-638 YAMVTFRS
+638 YAMVTFKS
-646 NLGELN
+646 KLGELN

-675 VGEQSYWDYL
+675 TGEQSYWDYL
-685 PSASIKWTPTKKMNV
+685 PSASLKWTPTKKMNV

-720 IQGEEYQ
+720 IMGEEYQ

-750 SATEQVLAGVF
+750 SNTEQVLAGVF

-777 GKIGAGT
+777 GKIGSGT
-784 DAYYLPDNLGNAKN
+784 DAYYMPDNLGNAKN

-805 IKYIRHFGLKANY
+805 IKYIRHFGIKANY
-818 TYTHSEI
+818 TYTYSKI
-825 TTSKREYQ
+825 TTSKREYKA
-833 EGSAEYKTGVTQTRP
+833 GSAEYKSGVTQSRP

-857 NLSLLYKDTSHGW
+857 NISLLYKDTENGW
-870 NAQLAASYTGT
+870 NAQLASSFTGA

-915 VFLKANNLLDAKRER
+915 IFFKANNLLDAKRER
-930 FLKTVNKSN
+930 YLKTVNESN
-939 LEYEGQKSDKTIVG
+939 LQYAGQKSDKTVIG
-953 TYQYGRTFLLGVR
+953 TYKYGRTFLLGVR

>member
-1 MKRILISAA
+1 MKRLLFSAA
-10 LLAATTSALQAHTLD
+10 LLAASATAIQAHTLD

-40 VIRVKELPNVST
+40 VVRVKELPNVGT
-52 TTGLDGTFTLHELP
+52 TTGLDGSFTLHELP
-66 DKGKF
+66 DKGKYTLVVSF
-71 TIIVTYMS
+71 MA
-79 YKTKEMV
+79 YKTKEIV
-86 VDLAKDYSK
+86 VDVANDEKVD
-95 GGKDGKDGQFTI
+95 I
-107 AMDEDTKQLG
+107 PMDEDLKQLG
-117 EVVVTGHREYRSDR
+117 EVVVTGRREYRSDR
-131 SAVETVKN
+131 SAVESVKN

-252 SRFQLQ
+252 SCFQLQ

-263 GATDYFWKDGR
+263 GTTDYFWKDGR
-274 NYLTS
+274 DYITS
-279 NRSDYTHKAPYEAF
+279 NRSDYTKKAPYEAF

-299 QMGSSKD
+299 SMS
-306 GSSQI
+306 
-311 GDFKAGPTQLKSYS
+311 DFKNGPVQLKSHS
-325 NPAPNFIGGLSIG
+325 MPAPNFIGGLSVG

-344 RLGVML
+344 RLGVIL

-376 MYISNLH
+376 MYISKLN

-389 HDLTAGAHAK
+389 HDLTTGAHAK
-399 IDLTLG
+399 IDLTL
-405 NQLMP
+405 P
-410 GAHKLEWYNMYVR
+410 GHKIEWYNMYVR
-423 TNSKGIRYNNGI
+423 TNSKGVRYNNSIG
-435 STEYIGADSYTQDD
+435 TEYIGANSYTQDD
-449 EVRSTSIT
+449 EIRSLSTT
-457 QTIFATNLK
+457 QSIFATNLK
-466 GTHHLSKDFTIDWS
+466 GTHHLTKNFTLDWS

-487 EEDPDRTYVTLTN
+487 EEDPDRTYVTLSN
-500 TVSTSSA
+500 SVSTEA
-507 DVTASSDGSSDV
+507 DADGNILS
-519 DAVGGSIWDTN
+519 GNLWDTN
-530 KNIVKTLPKSME
+530 KNITKTFPKDAE
-542 RRYQHN
+542 RRFQHN
-548 KDTDWAG
+548 MDTDWAG
-555 YINLSYDTHFANGV
+555 YINLTYDTHFANDV
-569 DALWKAGAQYRCKER
+569 EALWKAGAQYRRKER

-591 IFNPADISQQL
+591 IFSPADNAQDL
-602 NGNGLDQFAAIDWVC
+602 DGNGLEQFDNVDWVC

-638 YAMVTFRS
+638 YAMVTLKTK
-646 NLGELN
+646 LGELIV
-652 AGFRAEHTNQ
+652 GFRAEHTNQ

-675 VGEQSYWDYL
+675 IGEQSYWDYL
-685 PSASIKWTPTKKMNV
+685 PSASLKWTPTKNMNI

-720 IQGEEYQ
+720 IMGEEYQ

-750 SATEQVLAGVF
+750 SKTEQLLAGVF

-784 DAYYLPDNLGNAKN
+784 DAYYMPDNLGNAKN

-805 IKYIRHFGLKANY
+805 IKYIRHFGIKANY
-818 TYTHSEI
+818 TYTYSKI
-825 TTSKREYQ
+825 TTSKREYK
-833 EGSAEYKTGVTQTRP
+833 EGSAEYKSGVTQSRP

-857 NLSLLYKDTSHGW
+857 NISLLYKDTENGW
-870 NAQLAASYTGT
+870 NAQLASSFTGA

-915 VFLKANNLLDAKRER
+915 IFFKANNLLDAKRER
-930 FLKTVNKSN
+930 YLKTVNESN

>member
-1 MKRILISAA
+1 MKQFILSAV
-10 LLAATTSALQAHTLD
+10 LIAASATVVSAHTLD

-31 KTGEPLIGT
+31 RTGEPLIGS
-40 VIRVKELPNVST
+40 VVEVKELPSVKT
-52 TTGLDGTFTLHELP
+52 TTGLDGSFTLHELP
-66 DKGKF
+66 DKGRY
-71 TIIVTYMS
+71 TLVVRYIS
-79 YKTKEMV
+79 YKTREIPVEVSDKGV
-86 VDLAKDYSK
+86 V
-95 GGKDGKDGQFTI
+95 TI
-107 AMDEDTKQLG
+107 TLDEDLHQLG
-117 EVVVTGHREYRSDR
+117 EVVIKGHKEYHSDR
-131 SAVETVKN
+131 SAIDMEKT

-252 SRFQLQ
+252 SQFQVQ
-258 ANAAI
+258 ANAAV
-263 GATDYFWKDGR
+263 GASDYFWKDSR
-274 NYLTS
+274 DYLTS
-279 NRSDYTHKAPYEAF
+279 NRSDYTHKAPYEVN
-293 GSEYKA
+293 GPEYKA
-299 QMGSSKD
+299 ATS
-306 GSSQI
+306 
-311 GDFKAGPTQLKSYS
+311 DFSNGPTQISRHS
-325 NPAPNFIGGLSIG
+325 MPAPNFVGGLSIG
-338 NRFWND
+338 NRFWKD
-344 RLGVML
+344 RIGVML

-362 RTYNSVKMASGEQA
+362 RTYNSVKMASGEQS
-376 MYISNLH
+376 MYISSLQ

-389 HDLTAGAHAK
+389 HDFTAGVHAK
-399 IDLTLG
+399 VDL
-405 NQLMP
+405 QLENN
-410 GAHKLEWYNMYVR
+410 KLEWYNMYVC
-423 TNSKGIRYNNGI
+423 TNSKSVRYNN
-435 STEYIGADSYTQDD
+435 SVNTEYISSDSYTQDD
-449 EVRSTSIT
+449 ETRSLSQT
-457 QTIFATNLK
+457 QSIFATHLK
-466 GTHHLSKDFTIDWS
+466 GTHHLTKDFTADWA

-487 EEDPDRTYVTLTN
+487 AEDPDRVYLSLTN
-500 TVSTSSA
+500 TVQSA
-507 DVTASSDGSSDV
+507 DGVDGSLWS
-519 DAVGGSIWDTN
+519 GN
-530 KNIVKTLPKSME
+530 KNILKTLPKNME
-542 RRYQHN
+542 RRFQHN
-548 KDTDWAG
+548 TDKDWAG
-555 YINLSYDTHFANGV
+555 YINLAYNSQLGNDIN
-569 DALWKAGAQYRCKER
+569 ALWKAGAQYRRKER
-584 SNRYYSY
+584 GNRYYSY
-591 IFNPADISQQL
+591 IFNPSDISQKL
-602 NGNGLDQFAAIDWVC
+602 DGNGFDQFAAIDWTC

-623 ASQLNYDSKEHIGGA
+623 ASQLNYDSKEHIGAA
-638 YAMVTFRS
+638 YIMTTLKSRW
-646 NLGELN
+646 GELN
-652 AGFRAEHTNQ
+652 AGVRAEHTNQ
-662 IYTMLQHFRNMGQ
+662 IYTMLQKFRNMGQ
-675 VGEQSYWDYL
+675 VGEQSYWDWL

-720 IQGEEYQ
+720 IMGEEYQ

-735 RARIDNI
+735 RARIDNV

-761 YKYLKDPIEQ
+761 YKYLQDPIEQ
-771 VFVTSD
+771 VFVAAD
-777 GKIGAGT
+777 GKLGSGA
-784 DAYYLPDNLGNAKN
+784 DAYYMPDNLGNAKN
-798 MGFEIDV
+798 YGFEIDV
-805 IKYIRHFGLKANY
+805 VKYIRHFGIKANY
-818 TYTHSEI
+818 TYTHSTI
-825 TTSKREYQ
+825 TTTKREYK

-857 NLSLLYKDTSHGW
+857 NLSLLYKDTNYGW

-897 AMFGLDLSAEKQF
+897 AMFGLDFSMEKKF
-910 KNGFS
+910 PCGVS

-930 FLKTVNKSN
+930 YLKTVNQSN
-939 LEYEGQKSDKTIVG
+939 LEYEGQRSDKTIVG
-953 TYQYGRTFLLGVR
+953 TYKYGRTFLIGVR
-966 YKL
+966 VKM

>member
-1 MKRILISAA
+1 MKSFLLSAA
-10 LLAATTSALQAHTLD
+10 LLAAATSAIQAHTLD

-52 TTGLDGTFTLHELP
+52 TTGLDGTFTLRELP
-66 DKGKF
+66 DKGKV
-71 TIIVTYMS
+71 TIIVSYMS
-79 YKTKEMV
+79 YKTREMV
-86 VDLAKDYSK
+86 VNVAKNFS
-95 GGKDGKDGQFTI
+95 KDGKEGKNGQLTI
-107 AMDEDTKQLG
+107 AMEEDLKQLG

-131 SAVETVKN
+131 SAIETVKN

-252 SRFQLQ
+252 SRFQIQ

-263 GATDYFWKDGR
+263 GASDYFWKDGR
-274 NYLTS
+274 DYLTS
-279 NRSDYTHKAPYEAF
+279 NRSDYTRKSPYETF
-293 GSEYKA
+293 GKDYKA
-299 QMGSSKD
+299 QMS
-306 GSSQI
+306 
-311 GDFKAGPTQLKSYS
+311 DFRNGPVQLKSHS
-325 NPAPNFIGGLSIG
+325 LPAPNFIGGLSIG

-350 AGSIQNTFRGTE
+350 AGSVQNVFRGTE

-376 MYISNLH
+376 MYISNLQ

-399 IDLTLG
+399 IDLTL
-405 NQLMP
+405 P
-410 GAHKLEWYNMYVR
+410 GHKLEWYNMYVR
-423 TNSKGIRYNNGI
+423 TNSKGTRYNN
-435 STEYIGADSYTQDD
+435 SVNTEYIGADSYTQDD
-449 EVRSTSIT
+449 EVRSLSTT
-457 QTIFATNLK
+457 QSIFATNLK
-466 GTHHLSKDFTIDWS
+466 GTHHLTKDFTLDWS
-480 GIFSQAK
+480 GVFSQAK

-500 TVSTSSA
+500 TISR
-507 DVTASSDGSSDV
+507 TAENGG
-519 DAVGGSIWDTN
+519 DAVSGSILEGDILEGDIWEGD
-530 KNIVKTLPKSME
+530 KNITKTLPKSAE
-542 RRYQHN
+542 RRFQHN

-555 YINLSYDTHFANGV
+555 YINLSYDTRFANDV
-569 DALWKAGAQYRCKER
+569 EALWKAGAQYRRKER

-591 IFNPADISQQL
+591 IFNPADISQRL
-602 NGNGLDQFAAIDWVC
+602 DGNGIDQYANIDWVC

-638 YAMVTFRS
+638 YAMVTLKS
-646 NLGELN
+646 EVGELN

-685 PSASIKWTPTKKMNV
+685 PSASIKWTPTRKMNV
-700 RLSYYRSINRP
+700 RLSYYHSINRP

-750 SATEQVLAGVF
+750 SKTEQILAGVF

-784 DAYYLPDNLGNAKN
+784 DAYYMPDNLGNARN

-805 IKYIRHFGLKANY
+805 IKYIRHFGVKANY

-857 NLSLLYKDTSHGW
+857 NISLLYKDTEHGW
-870 NAQLAASYTGT
+870 NAQLASSFTGT

-910 KNGFS
+910 KNGIS
-915 VFLKANNLLDAKRER
+915 VFFKANNLLDAKRER
-930 FLKTVNKSN
+930 YLKTVNKSN

>member
-1 MKRILISAA
+1 MKRLLFSAA
-10 LLAATTSALQAHTLD
+10 LLAASATAIQAHTLD

-40 VIRVKELPNVST
+40 VIRVKELPNVGT
-52 TTGLDGTFTLHELP
+52 TTGLDGSFTLHELP
-66 DKGKF
+66 DKGKY
-71 TIIVTYMS
+71 TLVVTFMA
-79 YKTKEMV
+79 YKTKEIV
-86 VDLAKDYSK
+86 VDVANDDKVD
-95 GGKDGKDGQFTI
+95 I
-107 AMDEDTKQLG
+107 PMDEDLKQLG
-117 EVVVTGHREYRSDR
+117 EVVVTGRREYRSDR

-252 SRFQLQ
+252 SCFQLQ

-263 GATDYFWKDGR
+263 GTTDYFWKDGR
-274 NYLTS
+274 DYLNS
-279 NRSDYTHKAPYEAF
+279 NRSDYTKKAPYEAY

-299 QMGSSKD
+299 SMS
-306 GSSQI
+306 
-311 GDFKAGPTQLKSYS
+311 DFKNGPVQLKSHS
-325 NPAPNFIGGLSIG
+325 IPAPNFIGGLSIG
-338 NRFWND
+338 SRFWND

-350 AGSIQNTFRGTE
+350 AGSVQNTFRGTE

-376 MYISNLH
+376 MYISKLN

-389 HDLTAGAHAK
+389 HDLTTGAHAK
-399 IDLTLG
+399 FDLTL
-405 NQLMP
+405 P
-410 GAHKLEWYNMYVR
+410 GHKIEWYNMYVR
-423 TNSKGIRYNNGI
+423 TNSKGVRYNNTIG
-435 STEYIGADSYTQDD
+435 TEYIGANSYTQDD
-449 EVRSTSIT
+449 EIRSLSTT
-457 QTIFATNLK
+457 QSIFATNLK
-466 GTHHLSKDFTIDWS
+466 GTHHLTKNFTLDWS

-487 EEDPDRTYVTLTN
+487 EEDPDRTYVTLSN
-500 TVSTSSA
+500 SVSTEANA
-507 DVTASSDGSSDV
+507 DGNILSGNL
-519 DAVGGSIWDTN
+519 WDTN
-530 KNIVKTLPKSME
+530 KNITKTFAKDAE
-542 RRYQHN
+542 RRFQHN

-555 YINLSYDTHFANGV
+555 YINLTYDTHFANDV
-569 DALWKAGAQYRCKER
+569 EALWKAGAQYRRKER

-591 IFNPADISQQL
+591 IFSPADNAPDL
-602 NGNGLDQFAAIDWVC
+602 DGNGLEQLDNVDWVC

-638 YAMVTFRS
+638 YAMVTLKTK
-646 NLGELN
+646 LGELI

-675 VGEQSYWDYL
+675 IGEQSYWDYL
-685 PSASIKWTPTKKMNV
+685 PSASLKWTPTKKMNI

-720 IQGEEYQ
+720 IMGEEYQ

-750 SATEQVLAGVF
+750 SKTEQILAGVF

-784 DAYYLPDNLGNAKN
+784 DAYYMPDNLGNAKN

-805 IKYIRHFGLKANY
+805 IKYIRHFGIKANY
-818 TYTHSEI
+818 TYTYSKI
-825 TTSKREYQ
+825 TTSKREYK
-833 EGSAEYKTGVTQTRP
+833 EGSAEYKSGVTQSRP

-857 NLSLLYKDTSHGW
+857 NISLLYKDTENGW
-870 NAQLAASYTGT
+870 NAQLASSFTGA

-888 FKDADQWDK
+888 FKDADQWEK

-915 VFLKANNLLDAKRER
+915 IFFKANNLLDAKRER
-930 FLKTVNKSN
+930 YLKTVNESN

>member
-1 MKRILISAA
+1 MKQFLLSAA
-10 LLAATTSALQAHTLD
+10 LIAASTTVATAHTLD

-31 KTGEPLIGT
+31 RTGEPLIGS
-40 VIRVKELPNVST
+40 VVEVKELPSVKT
-52 TTGLDGTFTLHELP
+52 TTGLDGSFTLHELP
-66 DKGKF
+66 DKGRY
-71 TIIVTYMS
+71 TLVVRYIS
-79 YKTKEMV
+79 YKTREIP
-86 VDLAKDYSK
+86 VDVSDK
-95 GGKDGKDGQFTI
+95 GIVTI
-107 AMDEDTKQLG
+107 TLDEDLRELG
-117 EVVVTGHREYRSDR
+117 EVVIKGHKEYHSDR
-131 SAVETVKN
+131 SAIDMEKT

-252 SRFQLQ
+252 SHFQIQ
-258 ANAAI
+258 ANAAV
-263 GATDYFWKDGR
+263 GASDYFWKDSR
-274 NYLTS
+274 DYLTS
-279 NRSDYTHKAPYEAF
+279 NRSDYTHKAPYEVN
-293 GSEYKA
+293 GPDYKA
-299 QMGSSKD
+299 TTS
-306 GSSQI
+306 
-311 GDFKAGPTQLKSYS
+311 DFASGPTQISRHS
-325 NPAPNFIGGLSIG
+325 MPAPNFVGGLSIG
-338 NRFWND
+338 NRFWKD
-344 RLGVML
+344 RIGVML

-376 MYISNLH
+376 MYIYSLQ

-389 HDLTAGAHAK
+389 HDLTAGVHAK
-399 IDLTLG
+399 VDL
-405 NQLMP
+405 QLDNN
-410 GAHKLEWYNMYVR
+410 KIEWYNMYVR
-423 TNSKGIRYNNGI
+423 TNSKGVRYNN
-435 STEYIGADSYTQDD
+435 SVNTEYISSDSYTQDD
-449 EVRSTSIT
+449 ETRSLSQT
-457 QTIFATNLK
+457 QSIFATHLK
-466 GTHHLSKDFTIDWS
+466 GTHHLTKDFTVDWA

-487 EEDPDRTYVTLTN
+487 SEDPDRVYLSLTN
-500 TVSTSSA
+500 TIQSA
-507 DVTASSDGSSDV
+507 EGVDGSLWS
-519 DAVGGSIWDTN
+519 GN
-530 KNIVKTLPKSME
+530 KNILKTMPKNME
-542 RRYQHN
+542 RRFQHN
-548 KDTDWAG
+548 TDKDWAG
-555 YINLSYDTHFANGV
+555 YINLSYNSELGNDIN
-569 DALWKAGAQYRCKER
+569 ALWKAGAQYRRKER

-591 IFNPADISQQL
+591 NFTPTDISQKL
-602 NGNGLDQFAAIDWVC
+602 DGNGFDQFAAIDWTC

-623 ASQLNYDSKEHIGGA
+623 ASQLNYDSKEHIGAA
-638 YAMVTFRS
+638 YIMTTLKS
-646 NLGELN
+646 KWGELN
-652 AGFRAEHTNQ
+652 AGLRAEHTNQ
-662 IYTMLQHFRNMGQ
+662 IYTMLQKFRNMGQ
-675 VGEQSYWDYL
+675 VGEQSYWDWL

-720 IQGEEYQ
+720 IMGEEYQ

-735 RARIDNI
+735 RARIDNV

-761 YKYLKDPIEQ
+761 YKYLQDPIEQ
-771 VFVTSD
+771 VFVAAD
-777 GKIGAGT
+777 GKLGSGA
-784 DAYYLPDNLGNAKN
+784 DAYYMPDNLGNAKN
-798 MGFEIDV
+798 YGFEIDV
-805 IKYIRHFGLKANY
+805 VKYIRHFGIKANY
-818 TYTHSEI
+818 TYTHSRI
-825 TTSKREYQ
+825 TTSKREYK
-833 EGSAEYKTGVTQTRP
+833 EGSAEYKTDVTQSRP

-857 NLSLLYKDTSHGW
+857 NLSLLYKDTNYGW

-897 AMFGLDLSAEKQF
+897 AMFGLDFSMEKKF
-910 KNGFS
+910 PCGVS

-930 FLKTVNKSN
+930 YLKTVNQSN
-939 LEYEGQKSDKTIVG
+939 LEYEGQSSDKTIVG
-953 TYQYGRTFLLGVR
+953 TYKYGRTYLVGVR
-966 YKL
+966 VKI

>member
-1 MKRILISAA
+1 MKRLFMSAA
-10 LLAATTSALQAHTLD
+10 LLAASATAIQAHTLD

-40 VIRVKELPNVST
+40 VVRVKELPNVGT
-52 TTGLDGTFTLHELP
+52 TTGLDGSFTLHELP
-66 DKGKF
+66 DKGKYTLVVSF
-71 TIIVTYMS
+71 MA
-79 YKTKEMV
+79 YKTKEIV
-86 VDLAKDYSK
+86 VDVANDDKVD
-95 GGKDGKDGQFTI
+95 I
-107 AMDEDTKQLG
+107 PMDEDLKQLG
-117 EVVVTGHREYRSDR
+117 EVVVTGRREYRSDR

-252 SRFQLQ
+252 SCFQFQ

-263 GATDYFWKDGR
+263 GTTDYFWKDGR
-274 NYLTS
+274 DYLTS
-279 NRSDYTHKAPYEAF
+279 NRSDYTKKAPYEAF

-299 QMGSSKD
+299 SMS
-306 GSSQI
+306 
-311 GDFKAGPTQLKSYS
+311 DFKNGPVQLKSHS
-325 NPAPNFIGGLSIG
+325 MPAPNFIGGLSVG

-344 RLGVML
+344 RLGVIL

-376 MYISNLH
+376 MYISKLN

-389 HDLTAGAHAK
+389 HDLTTGAHAK
-399 IDLTLG
+399 IDLTL
-405 NQLMP
+405 P
-410 GAHKLEWYNMYVR
+410 GHKIEWYNMYVR
-423 TNSKGIRYNNGI
+423 TNSKGVRYNNSIG
-435 STEYIGADSYTQDD
+435 TEYIGANSYTQDD
-449 EVRSTSIT
+449 EIRSLSTT
-457 QTIFATNLK
+457 QSIFATNLK
-466 GTHHLSKDFTIDWS
+466 GTHHLTKNFTLDWS

-487 EEDPDRTYVTLTN
+487 EEDPDRTYVTLSN
-500 TVSTSSA
+500 SVSTEA
-507 DVTASSDGSSDV
+507 DADGNILS
-519 DAVGGSIWDTN
+519 GNLWDTN
-530 KNIVKTLPKSME
+530 KNITKTFPKDAE
-542 RRYQHN
+542 RRFQHN
-548 KDTDWAG
+548 MDTDWAG
-555 YINLSYDTHFANGV
+555 YINLTYDTHFANDV
-569 DALWKAGAQYRCKER
+569 EALWKAGAQYRRKER
-584 SNRYYSY
+584 CNRYYSY
-591 IFNPADISQQL
+591 IFSPADNAQDL
-602 NGNGLDQFAAIDWVC
+602 DGNGLEQFDNVDWVC

-638 YAMVTFRS
+638 YAMVTLKTK
-646 NLGELN
+646 LGELI

-675 VGEQSYWDYL
+675 IGEQSYWDYL
-685 PSASIKWTPTKKMNV
+685 PSASLKWTPTKNMNI

-720 IQGEEYQ
+720 IMGEEYQ

-750 SATEQVLAGVF
+750 SKTEQILAGVF

-784 DAYYLPDNLGNAKN
+784 DAYYMPDNLGNAKN

-805 IKYIRHFGLKANY
+805 IKYIRHFGIKANY
-818 TYTHSEI
+818 TYTYSKI
-825 TTSKREYQ
+825 TTSKREYK
-833 EGSAEYKTGVTQTRP
+833 EGSAEYKSGVTQSRP

-857 NLSLLYKDTSHGW
+857 NISLLYKDTENGW
-870 NAQLAASYTGT
+870 NAQLASSFTGA

-915 VFLKANNLLDAKRER
+915 IFFKANNLLDAKRER
-930 FLKTVNKSN
+930 YLKTVNESN

>member
-1 MKRILISAA
+1 MKRLFMSAA
-10 LLAATTSALQAHTLD
+10 LLAASATAIQAHTLD

-40 VIRVKELPNVST
+40 VIRVKELPNVGT
-52 TTGLDGTFTLHELP
+52 TTGLDGSFTLHELP
-66 DKGKF
+66 DKGKY
-71 TIIVTYMS
+71 TLVVTFMA
-79 YKTKEMV
+79 YKTKEIV
-86 VDLAKDYSK
+86 VDVANDEKVD
-95 GGKDGKDGQFTI
+95 I
-107 AMDEDTKQLG
+107 PMDEDLKQLG

-263 GATDYFWKDGR
+263 GTTDYFWKDGR
-274 NYLTS
+274 DYLTS
-279 NRSDYTHKAPYEAF
+279 NRSDYTKKAPYEAF

-299 QMGSSKD
+299 SIS
-306 GSSQI
+306 
-311 GDFKAGPTQLKSYS
+311 DFKNGPMQLKSHS
-325 NPAPNFIGGLSIG
+325 MPAPNFVGGLSIG

-350 AGSIQNTFRGTE
+350 AGSVQNTFRGTE
-362 RTYNSVKMASGEQA
+362 RTYNSVKMALGEQA
-376 MYISNLH
+376 MYISKLN

-389 HDLTAGAHAK
+389 HDLTTGAHAK
-399 IDLTLG
+399 IDLTL
-405 NQLMP
+405 P
-410 GAHKLEWYNMYVR
+410 GHKIEWYNMYVR
-423 TNSKGIRYNNGI
+423 TNSKGVRYNNTIG
-435 STEYIGADSYTQDD
+435 TEYIGANSYTQDD
-449 EVRSTSIT
+449 EIRSLSTT
-457 QTIFATNLK
+457 QSIFATNLK
-466 GTHHLSKDFTIDWS
+466 GTHHLSKNFTLDWS

-487 EEDPDRTYVTLTN
+487 EEDPDRTYVTLSN
-500 TVSTSSA
+500 SVSTNANA
-507 DVTASSDGSSDV
+507 DGNILSGNL
-519 DAVGGSIWDTN
+519 WDTN
-530 KNIVKTLPKSME
+530 KNITKTFPKDAE
-542 RRYQHN
+542 RRFQHN

-555 YINLSYDTHFANGV
+555 YINLAYDTRFANDV
-569 DALWKAGAQYRCKER
+569 EALWKAGAQYRRKER

-591 IFNPADISQQL
+591 IFSPADNAQDL
-602 NGNGLDQFAAIDWVC
+602 DGNGLEQFDNVDWVC

-638 YAMVTFRS
+638 YAMVTFKS
-646 NLGELN
+646 KLGELN

-675 VGEQSYWDYL
+675 TGEQSYWDYL
-685 PSASIKWTPTKKMNV
+685 PSASLKWTPTKKMNV

-720 IQGEEYQ
+720 IMGEEYQ

-750 SATEQVLAGVF
+750 SNTEQVLAGVF

-784 DAYYLPDNLGNAKN
+784 DAYYMPDNLGNAKN

-805 IKYIRHFGLKANY
+805 IKYIRHFGIKANY
-818 TYTHSEI
+818 TYTYSKI
-825 TTSKREYQ
+825 TTSKREYK
-833 EGSAEYKTGVTQTRP
+833 EGSAEYKSGVTQSRP

-857 NLSLLYKDTSHGW
+857 NISLLYKDTENGW
-870 NAQLAASYTGT
+870 NAQLASSFTGA

-915 VFLKANNLLDAKRER
+915 IFFKANNLLDAKRER
-930 FLKTVNKSN
+930 YLKTVNESN
-939 LEYEGQKSDKTIVG
+939 LQYAGQKSDKTIIG
-953 TYQYGRTFLLGVR
+953 TYKYGRTFLLGVR

>member
-1 MKRILISAA
+1 MKRLFMSAA
-10 LLAATTSALQAHTLD
+10 LLAASATAIQAHTLD

-40 VIRVKELPNVST
+40 VIRVKELPNVGT
-52 TTGLDGTFTLHELP
+52 TTGLDGSFTLHELP
-66 DKGKF
+66 DKGKY
-71 TIIVTYMS
+71 TLVVTFMA
-79 YKTKEMV
+79 YKTKEIV
-86 VDLAKDYSK
+86 VDVANDEKVD
-95 GGKDGKDGQFTI
+95 I
-107 AMDEDTKQLG
+107 PMDEDLKQLG

-263 GATDYFWKDGR
+263 GTTDYFWKDGR
-274 NYLTS
+274 DYITS
-279 NRSDYTHKAPYEAF
+279 NRSDYTKKAPYEAF

-299 QMGSSKD
+299 SIS
-306 GSSQI
+306 
-311 GDFKAGPTQLKSYS
+311 DFKNGPVQLKSHS
-325 NPAPNFIGGLSIG
+325 MPAPNFIGGLSIG

-350 AGSIQNTFRGTE
+350 AGSVQNTFRGTE

-376 MYISNLH
+376 MYISKLN

-389 HDLTAGAHAK
+389 HDLTTGAHAK
-399 IDLTLG
+399 IDLTL
-405 NQLMP
+405 P
-410 GAHKLEWYNMYVR
+410 GHKIEWYNMYVR
-423 TNSKGIRYNNGI
+423 TNSKGVRYNNTIG
-435 STEYIGADSYTQDD
+435 TEYIGANSYTQDD
-449 EVRSTSIT
+449 EIRSLSTT
-457 QTIFATNLK
+457 QSIFATNLK
-466 GTHHLSKDFTIDWS
+466 GTHHLTKNFTLDWS

-487 EEDPDRTYVTLTN
+487 EEDPDRTYVTLSN
-500 TVSTSSA
+500 SVSTEANA
-507 DVTASSDGSSDV
+507 DGNILSGNL
-519 DAVGGSIWDTN
+519 WDTN
-530 KNIVKTLPKSME
+530 KNITKTFPKDAE
-542 RRYQHN
+542 RRFQHN
-548 KDTDWAG
+548 NDTDWAG
-555 YINLSYDTHFANGV
+555 YINLTYDTHFANDV
-569 DALWKAGAQYRCKER
+569 EALWKAGAQYRRKER

-591 IFNPADISQQL
+591 IFSPADNAQDL
-602 NGNGLDQFAAIDWVC
+602 DGNGLEQFDNVDWDC

-638 YAMVTFRS
+638 YAMVTFKS
-646 NLGELN
+646 KLGELN

-675 VGEQSYWDYL
+675 TGEQSYWDYL
-685 PSASIKWTPTKKMNV
+685 PSASLKWTPTKKMNV

-720 IQGEEYQ
+720 IMGEEYQ

-750 SATEQVLAGVF
+750 SNTEQVLAGVF

-784 DAYYLPDNLGNAKN
+784 DAYYMPDNLGNAKN

-805 IKYIRHFGLKANY
+805 IKYIRHFGIKANY
-818 TYTHSEI
+818 TYTYSKI
-825 TTSKREYQ
+825 TTSKREYK
-833 EGSAEYKTGVTQTRP
+833 EGSAEYKSGVTQSRP

-857 NLSLLYKDTSHGW
+857 NISLLYKDTENGW
-870 NAQLAASYTGT
+870 NAQLASSFTGA

-915 VFLKANNLLDAKRER
+915 IFVKANNLLDAKRER
-930 FLKTVNKSN
+930 YLKTVNESN
-939 LEYEGQKSDKTIVG
+939 LQYAGQKSDKTIIG
-953 TYQYGRTFLLGVR
+953 TYKYGRTFLLGVR

>member
-1 MKRILISAA
+1 MKRLLFSAA
-10 LLAATTSALQAHTLD
+10 LLAASATAIQAHTLD

-40 VIRVKELPNVST
+40 VIRVKELPNVGT
-52 TTGLDGTFTLHELP
+52 TTGLDGSFTLHELP
-66 DKGKF
+66 DKGKY
-71 TIIVTYMS
+71 TLVVTFMA
-79 YKTKEMV
+79 YKTKEIV
-86 VDLAKDYSK
+86 VDVANDEMV
-95 GGKDGKDGQFTI
+95 DI
-107 AMDEDTKQLG
+107 PMDEDLKQLG

-263 GATDYFWKDGR
+263 GTTDYFWKDGR
-274 NYLTS
+274 DYITS
-279 NRSDYTHKAPYEAF
+279 NRSDYTKKAPYEAF

-299 QMGSSKD
+299 SIS
-306 GSSQI
+306 
-311 GDFKAGPTQLKSYS
+311 DFKNGPVQLKSHS
-325 NPAPNFIGGLSIG
+325 MPAPNFIGGLSIG

-350 AGSIQNTFRGTE
+350 AGSVQNTFRGTE

-376 MYISNLH
+376 MYISKLN

-389 HDLTAGAHAK
+389 HDLTTGAHAK
-399 IDLTLG
+399 IDLTL
-405 NQLMP
+405 P
-410 GAHKLEWYNMYVR
+410 GHKIEWYNMYVR
-423 TNSKGIRYNNGI
+423 TNSKGVRYNNTIG
-435 STEYIGADSYTQDD
+435 TEYIGANSYTQDD
-449 EVRSTSIT
+449 EIRSLSTT
-457 QTIFATNLK
+457 QSIFATNLK
-466 GTHHLSKDFTIDWS
+466 GTHHLTKNFTLDWS

-487 EEDPDRTYVTLTN
+487 EEDPDRTYVTLSN
-500 TVSTSSA
+500 SVSTEANA
-507 DVTASSDGSSDV
+507 DGNILSGNL
-519 DAVGGSIWDTN
+519 WDTN
-530 KNIVKTLPKSME
+530 KNITKTFPKDAE
-542 RRYQHN
+542 RRFQHN

-555 YINLSYDTHFANGV
+555 YINLTYDTRFANDV
-569 DALWKAGAQYRCKER
+569 EALWKAGAQYRRKER

-591 IFNPADISQQL
+591 IFSPADNAQDL
-602 NGNGLDQFAAIDWVC
+602 DGNGLDQFDNVDWVC

-638 YAMVTFRS
+638 YAMVTFKS
-646 NLGELN
+646 KLGELN

-675 VGEQSYWDYL
+675 TGEQSYWDYL
-685 PSASIKWTPTKKMNV
+685 PSASLKWTPTKKMNV

-720 IQGEEYQ
+720 IMGEEYQ

-750 SATEQVLAGVF
+750 SNTEQVLAGVF

-777 GKIGAGT
+777 GKIGSGT
-784 DAYYLPDNLGNAKN
+784 DAYYMPDNLGNAKN

-805 IKYIRHFGLKANY
+805 IKYIRHFGIKANY
-818 TYTHSEI
+818 TYTYSKI
-825 TTSKREYQ
+825 TTSKREYKA
-833 EGSAEYKTGVTQTRP
+833 GSAEYKSGVTQSRP

-857 NLSLLYKDTSHGW
+857 NISLLYKDTENGW
-870 NAQLAASYTGT
+870 NAQLASSFTGA

-915 VFLKANNLLDAKRER
+915 IFFKANNLLDAKRER
-930 FLKTVNKSN
+930 YLKTVNESN
-939 LEYEGQKSDKTIVG
+939 LQYAGQKSDKTVIG
-953 TYQYGRTFLLGVR
+953 TYKYGRTFLLGVR
-966 YKL
+966 YKI

>member
-1 MKRILISAA
+1 MKQFILSAV
-10 LLAATTSALQAHTLD
+10 LIAASATVVSAHTLD

-31 KTGEPLIGT
+31 RTGEPLIGS
-40 VIRVKELPNVST
+40 VVEVKELPSVKT
-52 TTGLDGTFTLHELP
+52 TTGLDGSFTLHELP
-66 DKGKF
+66 DKGRY
-71 TIIVTYMS
+71 TLVVRYIS
-79 YKTKEMV
+79 YKTREIPVEVSDKGV
-86 VDLAKDYSK
+86 V
-95 GGKDGKDGQFTI
+95 TI
-107 AMDEDTKQLG
+107 TLDEDLHQLG
-117 EVVVTGHREYRSDR
+117 EVVIKGHKEYHSDR
-131 SAVETVKN
+131 SAIDMEKT

-252 SRFQLQ
+252 SHFQIQ
-258 ANAAI
+258 ANAAV
-263 GATDYFWKDGR
+263 GTSDYFWKDSR
-274 NYLTS
+274 DYLTS
-279 NRSDYTHKAPYEAF
+279 NRSDYTHKAPYEVN
-293 GSEYKA
+293 GPEYKA
-299 QMGSSKD
+299 ATS
-306 GSSQI
+306 
-311 GDFKAGPTQLKSYS
+311 DFSNGPTQISRHS
-325 NPAPNFIGGLSIG
+325 MPAPNFIGGLSIG
-338 NRFWND
+338 NRFWKD
-344 RLGVML
+344 RIGVML

-362 RTYNSVKMASGEQA
+362 RTYNSVKMASGEQS
-376 MYISNLH
+376 MYISSLQ

-389 HDLTAGAHAK
+389 HDLTAGVHAK
-399 IDLTLG
+399 VDL
-405 NQLMP
+405 QLENN
-410 GAHKLEWYNMYVR
+410 KLEWYNMYVC
-423 TNSKGIRYNNGI
+423 TNSKSVRYNN
-435 STEYIGADSYTQDD
+435 SVNTEYISSDSYTQDD
-449 EVRSTSIT
+449 ETRSLSQT
-457 QTIFATNLK
+457 QSIFATHLK
-466 GTHHLSKDFTIDWS
+466 GTHHLTKDFTADWA

-487 EEDPDRTYVTLTN
+487 AEDPDRVYLSLTN
-500 TVSTSSA
+500 TVQSA
-507 DVTASSDGSSDV
+507 DGVDGSLWS
-519 DAVGGSIWDTN
+519 GN
-530 KNIVKTLPKSME
+530 KNILKTLPKNME
-542 RRYQHN
+542 RRFQHN
-548 KDTDWAG
+548 TDKDWAG
-555 YINLSYDTHFANGV
+555 YINLAYNSQLGNDIN
-569 DALWKAGAQYRCKER
+569 ALWKAGAQYRRKER
-584 SNRYYSY
+584 GNRYYSY
-591 IFNPADISQQL
+591 IFNPSDISQKL
-602 NGNGLDQFAAIDWVC
+602 DGNGFDQFAAIDWTC

-623 ASQLNYDSKEHIGGA
+623 ASQLNYDSKEHIGAA
-638 YAMVTFRS
+638 YIMTTLKSRW
-646 NLGELN
+646 GELN
-652 AGFRAEHTNQ
+652 AGVRAEHTNQ
-662 IYTMLQHFRNMGQ
+662 IYTMLQKFRNMGQ
-675 VGEQSYWDYL
+675 VGEQSYWDWL

-720 IQGEEYQ
+720 IMGEEYQ

-735 RARIDNI
+735 RARIDNV

-761 YKYLKDPIEQ
+761 YKYLQDPIEQ
-771 VFVTSD
+771 VFVAAD
-777 GKIGAGT
+777 GKLGSGA
-784 DAYYLPDNLGNAKN
+784 DAYYMPDNLGNAKN
-798 MGFEIDV
+798 YGFEIDV
-805 IKYIRHFGLKANY
+805 VKYIRHFGIKANY
-818 TYTHSEI
+818 TYTHSTI
-825 TTSKREYQ
+825 TTTKREYK

-857 NLSLLYKDTSHGW
+857 NLSLLYKDTNYGW

-897 AMFGLDLSAEKQF
+897 AMFGLDFSMEKKF
-910 KNGFS
+910 PCGVS

-930 FLKTVNKSN
+930 YLKTVNQSN
-939 LEYEGQKSDKTIVG
+939 LEYEGQRSDKTIVG
-953 TYQYGRTFLLGVR
+953 TYKYGRTFLIGVR
-966 YKL
+966 VKM

>member
-1 MKRILISAA
+1 MKRLFMSAA
-10 LLAATTSALQAHTLD
+10 LLAASATAIQAHTLD

-40 VIRVKELPNVST
+40 VVRVKELPNVGT
-52 TTGLDGTFTLHELP
+52 TTGLDGSFTLHELP
-66 DKGKF
+66 DKGKYTLVVSF
-71 TIIVTYMS
+71 MA
-79 YKTKEMV
+79 YKTKEIV
-86 VDLAKDYSK
+86 VDVANDDKVD
-95 GGKDGKDGQFTI
+95 I
-107 AMDEDTKQLG
+107 PMDEDLKQLG
-117 EVVVTGHREYRSDR
+117 EVVVTGRREYRSDR
-131 SAVETVKN
+131 SAVESVKN

-252 SRFQLQ
+252 SCFQLQ

-263 GATDYFWKDGR
+263 GTTDYFWKDGR
-274 NYLTS
+274 DYLTS
-279 NRSDYTHKAPYEAF
+279 NRSDYTKKAPYEAF

-299 QMGSSKD
+299 SMS
-306 GSSQI
+306 
-311 GDFKAGPTQLKSYS
+311 DFKNGPMQLKSHS
-325 NPAPNFIGGLSIG
+325 MPAPNFIGGLSVG

-376 MYISNLH
+376 MYISKLN

-389 HDLTAGAHAK
+389 HDLTTGVHAK
-399 IDLTLG
+399 VDLTL
-405 NQLMP
+405 P
-410 GAHKLEWYNMYVR
+410 KHKIEWYNMYVR
-423 TNSKGIRYNNGI
+423 TNSKGVRYNNSIG
-435 STEYIGADSYTQDD
+435 TEYIGANSYTQDD
-449 EVRSTSIT
+449 EIRSLSTT
-457 QTIFATNLK
+457 QSIFATNLK
-466 GTHHLSKDFTIDWS
+466 GTHHLTKNFTLDWS

-487 EEDPDRTYVTLTN
+487 EEDPDRTYVTLSN
-500 TVSTSSA
+500 SVSTEA
-507 DVTASSDGSSDV
+507 DADGNILS
-519 DAVGGSIWDTN
+519 GNLWDTN
-530 KNIVKTLPKSME
+530 KNITKTFPKDAE
-542 RRYQHN
+542 RRFQHN
-548 KDTDWAG
+548 MDTDWAG
-555 YINLSYDTHFANGV
+555 YINLTYDTHFANDV
-569 DALWKAGAQYRCKER
+569 EALWKAGAQYRRKER

-591 IFNPADISQQL
+591 IFSPADNAQDL
-602 NGNGLDQFAAIDWVC
+602 DGNGLEQFDNVDWVC

-623 ASQLNYDSKEHIGGA
+623 ASQLNYNSKEHIGGA
-638 YAMVTFRS
+638 YTMVTLKTK
-646 NLGELN
+646 LGELI

-675 VGEQSYWDYL
+675 TGEQSYWDYL
-685 PSASIKWTPTKKMNV
+685 PSASLKWTPTKKMNI

-720 IQGEEYQ
+720 IMGEEYQ
-727 EKGNPNLK
+727 EKGNPNIK

-750 SATEQVLAGVF
+750 SKTEQILAGVF

-784 DAYYLPDNLGNAKN
+784 DAYYMPDNLGNAKN

-805 IKYIRHFGLKANY
+805 IKYIRHFGIKANY
-818 TYTHSEI
+818 TYTYSKI
-825 TTSKREYQ
+825 TTSKREYK
-833 EGSAEYKTGVTQTRP
+833 EGSAEYKSGVTQSRP

-857 NLSLLYKDTSHGW
+857 NISLLYKDTENGW
-870 NAQLAASYTGT
+870 NAQLASSFTGA

-897 AMFGLDLSAEKQF
+897 AMFGIDLSAEKQF

-915 VFLKANNLLDAKRER
+915 IFFKANNLLDAKRER
-930 FLKTVNKSN
+930 YLKTVNESNLQYADQKSN
-939 LEYEGQKSDKTIVG
+939 KTIIG
-953 TYQYGRTFLLGVR
+953 TYKYGRTFLLGVR

>member
-1 MKRILISAA
+1 MKRLFMSAA
-10 LLAATTSALQAHTLD
+10 LLAASATAIQAHTLD

-40 VIRVKELPNVST
+40 VIRVKELPNVGT
-52 TTGLDGTFTLHELP
+52 TTGLDGSFTLHELP
-66 DKGKF
+66 DKGKYTLVVSF
-71 TIIVTYMS
+71 MA
-79 YKTKEMV
+79 YKTKEIV
-86 VDLAKDYSK
+86 VDVANDDKVD
-95 GGKDGKDGQFTI
+95 I
-107 AMDEDTKQLG
+107 PMDEDLKQLG
-117 EVVVTGHREYRSDR
+117 EVVVTGRREYRSDR

-252 SRFQLQ
+252 SCFQLQ

-263 GATDYFWKDGR
+263 GTTDYFWKDGR
-274 NYLTS
+274 DYLTS
-279 NRSDYTHKAPYEAF
+279 NRSDYTKKAPYEAF

-299 QMGSSKD
+299 SMS
-306 GSSQI
+306 
-311 GDFKAGPTQLKSYS
+311 DFKNGPVQLKSHS
-325 NPAPNFIGGLSIG
+325 MPAPNFIGGLSVG

-376 MYISNLH
+376 MYISKLN

-389 HDLTAGAHAK
+389 HDLTTGVHAK
-399 IDLTLG
+399 FDLTL
-405 NQLMP
+405 P
-410 GAHKLEWYNMYVR
+410 EHKIEWYNMYVR
-423 TNSKGIRYNNGI
+423 TNSKGVRYNNSVG
-435 STEYIGADSYTQDD
+435 TEYIGANSYTQDD
-449 EVRSTSIT
+449 EIRSLSTT
-457 QTIFATNLK
+457 QSIFATNLK
-466 GTHHLSKDFTIDWS
+466 GTHHLTKNFTLDWS

-487 EEDPDRTYVTLTN
+487 EEDPDRTYVTLSN
-500 TVSTSSA
+500 SVSTEA
-507 DVTASSDGSSDV
+507 DADGNILS
-519 DAVGGSIWDTN
+519 GNLWDTN
-530 KNIVKTLPKSME
+530 KNITKTFPKDAE
-542 RRYQHN
+542 RRFQHN
-548 KDTDWAG
+548 MDTDWAG
-555 YINLSYDTHFANGV
+555 YINLTYDTHFANDV
-569 DALWKAGAQYRCKER
+569 EALWKAGAQYRRKER
-584 SNRYYSY
+584 CNRYYSY
-591 IFNPADISQQL
+591 IFSPADNAQDL
-602 NGNGLDQFAAIDWVC
+602 DGNGLEQFDNVDWVC
-617 KTPYSQ
+617 KTLYSQ

-638 YAMVTFRS
+638 YAMVTLKTK
-646 NLGELN
+646 LGELI

-675 VGEQSYWDYL
+675 IGEQSYWDYL
-685 PSASIKWTPTKKMNV
+685 PSASLKWTPTKNMNI

-720 IQGEEYQ
+720 IMGEEYQ

-750 SATEQVLAGVF
+750 SKTEQILAGVF

-784 DAYYLPDNLGNAKN
+784 DAYYMPDNLGNAKN

-805 IKYIRHFGLKANY
+805 IKYIRHFGIKANY
-818 TYTHSEI
+818 TYTYSKI
-825 TTSKREYQ
+825 TTSKREYK
-833 EGSAEYKTGVTQTRP
+833 EGSAEYKSGVTQSRP

-857 NLSLLYKDTSHGW
+857 NISLLYKDTENGW
-870 NAQLAASYTGT
+870 NAQLASSFTGA

-888 FKDADQWDK
+888 FKDADQWEK

-915 VFLKANNLLDAKRER
+915 IFFKANNLLDAKRER
-930 FLKTVNKSN
+930 YLKTVNESN

>member
-1 MKRILISAA
+1 MKRLFMSAA
-10 LLAATTSALQAHTLD
+10 LLAASATAIQAHTLD

-40 VIRVKELPNVST
+40 VVRVKELPNVGT
-52 TTGLDGTFTLHELP
+52 TTGLDGSFTLHELP
-66 DKGKF
+66 DKGKYTLVVSF
-71 TIIVTYMS
+71 MA
-79 YKTKEMV
+79 YKTKEIV
-86 VDLAKDYSK
+86 VDVANDDKVD
-95 GGKDGKDGQFTI
+95 I
-107 AMDEDTKQLG
+107 PMDEDLKQLG
-117 EVVVTGHREYRSDR
+117 EVVVTGRREYRSDR
-131 SAVETVKN
+131 SAVESVKN

-263 GATDYFWKDGR
+263 GTTDYFWKDGR
-274 NYLTS
+274 DYLTS
-279 NRSDYTHKAPYEAF
+279 NRSDYTKKAPYEAF

-299 QMGSSKD
+299 SMS
-306 GSSQI
+306 
-311 GDFKAGPTQLKSYS
+311 DFKNGPMQLKSHS
-325 NPAPNFIGGLSIG
+325 MPAPNFIGGLSVG

-376 MYISNLH
+376 MYISKLN

-389 HDLTAGAHAK
+389 HDLTTGVHAK
-399 IDLTLG
+399 VDLTL
-405 NQLMP
+405 P
-410 GAHKLEWYNMYVR
+410 KHKIEWYNMYVR
-423 TNSKGIRYNNGI
+423 TNSKGVRYNNSIG
-435 STEYIGADSYTQDD
+435 TEYIGANSYTQDD
-449 EVRSTSIT
+449 EIRSLSTT
-457 QTIFATNLK
+457 QSIFATNLK
-466 GTHHLSKDFTIDWS
+466 GTHHLTKNFTLDWS

-487 EEDPDRTYVTLTN
+487 EEDPDRTYVTLSN
-500 TVSTSSA
+500 SVSTEA
-507 DVTASSDGSSDV
+507 DAEGNILSGNL
-519 DAVGGSIWDTN
+519 WDPN
-530 KNIVKTLPKSME
+530 KNITKTFPKDAE
-542 RRYQHN
+542 RRFQHN
-548 KDTDWAG
+548 MDTDWAG
-555 YINLSYDTHFANGV
+555 YINLTYDTHFANDV
-569 DALWKAGAQYRCKER
+569 EALWKAGAQYRRKER

-591 IFNPADISQQL
+591 IFSPADNAQDL
-602 NGNGLDQFAAIDWVC
+602 DGNGLEQFDNVDWVC

-623 ASQLNYDSKEHIGGA
+623 ASQLNYNSKEHIGGA
-638 YAMVTFRS
+638 YTMVTLKTK
-646 NLGELN
+646 LGELI

-675 VGEQSYWDYL
+675 TGEQSYWDYL
-685 PSASIKWTPTKKMNV
+685 PSASLKWTPTKKMNI

-720 IQGEEYQ
+720 IMGEEYQ

-750 SATEQVLAGVF
+750 SKTEQILAGVF

-784 DAYYLPDNLGNAKN
+784 DAYYMPDNLGNAKN

-805 IKYIRHFGLKANY
+805 IKYIRHFGIKANY
-818 TYTHSEI
+818 TYTYSKI
-825 TTSKREYQ
+825 TTSKREYK
-833 EGSAEYKTGVTQTRP
+833 EGSAEYKSGVTQSRP

-857 NLSLLYKDTSHGW
+857 NISLLYKDTENGW
-870 NAQLAASYTGT
+870 NAQLASSFTGA

-897 AMFGLDLSAEKQF
+897 AMFGIDLSAEKQF

-915 VFLKANNLLDAKRER
+915 IFFKANNLLDAKRER
-930 FLKTVNKSN
+930 YLKTVNESNLQYADQKSN
-939 LEYEGQKSDKTIVG
+939 KTIIG
-953 TYQYGRTFLLGVR
+953 TYKYGRTFLLGVR
-966 YKL
+966 YKF

>member
-1 MKRILISAA
+1 MKRFLFTAA
-10 LLAATTSALQAHTLD
+10 LLTAATSAITAHTLD
-25 GIVKDN
+25 GIVKDH
-31 KTGEPLIGT
+31 KTGELLIGT
-40 VIRVKELPNVST
+40 VIRVKELPSVST
-52 TTGLDGTFTLHELP
+52 TTGLDGTFTLRELP
-66 DKGKF
+66 DRGRY
-71 TIIVTYMS
+71 TLVVSYMA
-79 YKTKEMV
+79 YKTREMV
-86 VDLAKDYSK
+86 VDVAKDYDK
-95 GGKDGKDGQFTI
+95 GSEKGKDGQLII
-107 AMDEDTKQLG
+107 ALDEDLQQLG
-117 EVVVTGHREYRSDR
+117 EVVVTGRREYRSDR

-139 AGNVL
+139 AASVL

-207 KNRYIPL
+207 KNRYVPL

-252 SRFQLQ
+252 ARFQLQ
-258 ANAAI
+258 ANAAV
-263 GATDYFWKDGR
+263 GMSDYFWSGARD
-274 NYLTS
+274 YLTT
-279 NRSDYTHKAPYEAF
+279 NRSDYTHRSPYEAF
-293 GSEYKA
+293 GSDYKA
-299 QMGSSKD
+299 SAS
-306 GSSQI
+306 
-311 GDFKAGPTQLKSYS
+311 DFRNGPVQLKSHAT
-325 NPAPNFIGGLSIG
+325 PAPNFIGGLSVG
-338 NRFWND
+338 DRFWNN
-344 RLGVML
+344 RIGVML
-350 AGSIQNTFRGTE
+350 AGSVQNTFRGTE

-376 MYISNLH
+376 MYISTLN

-389 HDLTAGAHAK
+389 HDFTAGLHAK
-399 IDLTLG
+399 LDISLS
-405 NQLMP
+405 N
-410 GAHKLEWYNMYVR
+410 HKLEWYNMYVR
-423 TNSKGIRYNNGI
+423 TNSKGVRYNN
-435 STEYIGADSYTQDD
+435 SVNTEYISADSYTQDD
-449 EVRSTSIT
+449 ELRSTSST
-457 QTIFATNLK
+457 QSIFATNLK
-466 GTHHLSKDFTIDWS
+466 GTHHLTDRFTVDWS
-480 GIFSQAK
+480 GVFSQARA
-487 EEDPDRTYVTLTN
+487 EDPDRTYVTLTN
-500 TVSTSSA
+500 TVGRSA
-507 DVTASSDGSSDV
+507 GAEG
-519 DAVGGSIWDTN
+519 DAVSGDIWSQE
-530 KNIVKTLPKSME
+530 KNILKTLPKSAE
-542 RRYQHN
+542 RRFQHN

-555 YINLSYDTHFANGV
+555 YINLAYDTRFGDKL
-569 DALWKAGAQYRCKER
+569 DALWKVGAQYRRKER

-602 NGNGLDQFAAIDWVC
+602 DGNGYDQFANVDWVC

-623 ASQLNYDSKEHIGGA
+623 ASQLNYDSKEHIGGV
-638 YAMVTFRS
+638 YAMATLS
-646 NLGELN
+646 SALGELN
-652 AGFRAEHTNQ
+652 VGLRAEHTNQ

-685 PSASIKWTPTKKMNV
+685 PSASVKWTPTKKMNV

-727 EKGNPNLK
+727 EKGNPELK

-750 SATEQVLAGVF
+750 SSTEQILAGVF
-761 YKYLKDPIEQ
+761 YKYLKNPIEQ

-784 DAYYLPDNLGNAKN
+784 DAYYMPANLGNAKN

-805 IKYIRHFGLKANY
+805 IKYIRHFGVKANY

-825 TTSKREYQ
+825 TTSKRQYK

-857 NLSLLYKDTSHGW
+857 NISLLYKDTEHGW
-870 NAQLAASYTGT
+870 NAQFAASFTGT

-897 AMFGLDLSAEKQF
+897 AMFGLDFSAEKKF
-910 KNGFS
+910 HNGISLF
-915 VFLKANNLLDAKRER
+915 FKANNLLDAKRER
-930 FLKTVNKSN
+930 YLKTVNQSN

-953 TYQYGRTFLLGVR
+953 TYRYGRTFLLGVR

>member
-1 MKRILISAA
+1 MKRLFMSAA
-10 LLAATTSALQAHTLD
+10 LLAASATVIQAHTLD

-40 VIRVKELPNVST
+40 VVRVKELPNVGT
-52 TTGLDGTFTLHELP
+52 TTGLDGSFTLHELP
-66 DKGKF
+66 DKGKYTLVVSF
-71 TIIVTYMS
+71 MA
-79 YKTKEMV
+79 YKTKEIV
-86 VDLAKDYSK
+86 VDVANDDKVD
-95 GGKDGKDGQFTI
+95 I
-107 AMDEDTKQLG
+107 PMDEDLKQLG
-117 EVVVTGHREYRSDR
+117 EVVVTGRREYRSDR
-131 SAVETVKN
+131 SAVESVKN

-263 GATDYFWKDGR
+263 GTTDYFWKDGR
-274 NYLTS
+274 DYLTS
-279 NRSDYTHKAPYEAF
+279 NRSDYTKKAPYEAF

-299 QMGSSKD
+299 SMS
-306 GSSQI
+306 
-311 GDFKAGPTQLKSYS
+311 DFKNGPMQLKSHS
-325 NPAPNFIGGLSIG
+325 MPAPNFIGGLSVG

-376 MYISNLH
+376 MYISKLN

-389 HDLTAGAHAK
+389 HDLTTGVHAK
-399 IDLTLG
+399 VDLTL
-405 NQLMP
+405 P
-410 GAHKLEWYNMYVR
+410 KHKIEWYNMYVR
-423 TNSKGIRYNNGI
+423 TNSKGVRYNNSIG
-435 STEYIGADSYTQDD
+435 TEYIGANSYTQDD
-449 EVRSTSIT
+449 EIRSLSTT
-457 QTIFATNLK
+457 QSIFATNLK
-466 GTHHLSKDFTIDWS
+466 GTHHLTKNFTLDWS

-487 EEDPDRTYVTLTN
+487 EENPDRTYVTLSN
-500 TVSTSSA
+500 SVSTEA
-507 DVTASSDGSSDV
+507 DADGNILS
-519 DAVGGSIWDTN
+519 GNLWDTN
-530 KNIVKTLPKSME
+530 KNITKTFPKDAE
-542 RRYQHN
+542 RRFQHN
-548 KDTDWAG
+548 MDTDWAG
-555 YINLSYDTHFANGV
+555 YINLTYDTHFANDV
-569 DALWKAGAQYRCKER
+569 EALWKAGAQYRRKER

-591 IFNPADISQQL
+591 IFSPADNAQDL
-602 NGNGLDQFAAIDWVC
+602 DGNGLEQFDNVDWVC

-623 ASQLNYDSKEHIGGA
+623 ASQLNYNSKEHIGGA
-638 YAMVTFRS
+638 YTMVTLKTK
-646 NLGELN
+646 LGELI

-675 VGEQSYWDYL
+675 TGEQSYWDYL
-685 PSASIKWTPTKKMNV
+685 PSASLKWTPTKKMNI

-720 IQGEEYQ
+720 IMGEEYQ

-750 SATEQVLAGVF
+750 SKTEQILAGVF

-784 DAYYLPDNLGNAKN
+784 DAYYMPDNLGNAKN

-805 IKYIRHFGLKANY
+805 IKYIRHFGIKANY
-818 TYTHSEI
+818 TYTYSKI
-825 TTSKREYQ
+825 TTSKREYK
-833 EGSAEYKTGVTQTRP
+833 EGSAEYKSGVTQSRP

-857 NLSLLYKDTSHGW
+857 NISLLYKDTENGW
-870 NAQLAASYTGT
+870 NAQLASSFTGA

-897 AMFGLDLSAEKQF
+897 AMFGIDLSAEKQF

-915 VFLKANNLLDAKRER
+915 IFFKANNLLDAKRER
-930 FLKTVNKSN
+930 YLKTVNESNLQYADQKSN
-939 LEYEGQKSDKTIVG
+939 KTIIG
-953 TYQYGRTFLLGVR
+953 TYKYGRTFLLGVR

>member
-1 MKRILISAA
+1 MSAA
-10 LLAATTSALQAHTLD
+10 LLAASATAIQAHTLD

-40 VIRVKELPNVST
+40 VVRVKELPNVGT
-52 TTGLDGTFTLHELP
+52 TTGLDGSFTLHELP
-66 DKGKF
+66 DKGKYTLVVSF
-71 TIIVTYMS
+71 MA
-79 YKTKEMV
+79 YKTKEIV
-86 VDLAKDYSK
+86 VDVANDEKVD
-95 GGKDGKDGQFTI
+95 I
-107 AMDEDTKQLG
+107 PMDEDLKQLG
-117 EVVVTGHREYRSDR
+117 EVVVTGRREYRSDR

-221 MDRLVVSKSLTA
+221 MERLVVSKSWTA

-252 SRFQLQ
+252 SCFQFQ

-263 GATDYFWKDGR
+263 GTTDYFWKDGR
-274 NYLTS
+274 DYITS
-279 NRSDYTHKAPYEAF
+279 NRSDYTKKAPYEAF

-299 QMGSSKD
+299 SMS
-306 GSSQI
+306 
-311 GDFKAGPTQLKSYS
+311 DFKNGPVQLKSHS
-325 NPAPNFIGGLSIG
+325 MPAPNFIGGLSVG

-344 RLGVML
+344 RLGVMI

-376 MYISNLH
+376 MYISKLN

-389 HDLTAGAHAK
+389 HDLTTGVHAK
-399 IDLTLG
+399 FDLTL
-405 NQLMP
+405 P
-410 GAHKLEWYNMYVR
+410 KHKIEWYNMYVR
-423 TNSKGIRYNNGI
+423 TNSKGVRYNNSIG
-435 STEYIGADSYTQDD
+435 TEYIGANSYTQDD
-449 EVRSTSIT
+449 EIRSLSTT
-457 QTIFATNLK
+457 QSIFATNLK
-466 GTHHLSKDFTIDWS
+466 GTHHLTKNFTLDWS

-487 EEDPDRTYVTLTN
+487 EEDPDRTYVTLSN
-500 TVSTSSA
+500 SVSTEA
-507 DVTASSDGSSDV
+507 DADGNILS
-519 DAVGGSIWDTN
+519 GNLWDTN
-530 KNIVKTLPKSME
+530 KNITKTFPKDAE
-542 RRYQHN
+542 RRFQHN
-548 KDTDWAG
+548 MDTDWAG
-555 YINLSYDTHFANGV
+555 YINLTYDTHFANDV
-569 DALWKAGAQYRCKER
+569 EALWKAGAQYRRKER
-584 SNRYYSY
+584 CNRYYSY
-591 IFNPADISQQL
+591 IFRPADNAQDL
-602 NGNGLDQFAAIDWVC
+602 DGNGLEQFDNVEWVC

-638 YAMVTFRS
+638 YAMVTLKTK
-646 NLGELN
+646 LGELI

-675 VGEQSYWDYL
+675 IGEQSYWDYL
-685 PSASIKWTPTKKMNV
+685 PSASLKWTPTKKMNI

-720 IQGEEYQ
+720 IMGEEYQ

-750 SATEQVLAGVF
+750 SKTEQILAGVF

-784 DAYYLPDNLGNAKN
+784 DAYYMPDNLGNAKN

-805 IKYIRHFGLKANY
+805 IKYIRHFGIKANY
-818 TYTHSEI
+818 TYTYSKI
-825 TTSKREYQ
+825 TTSKREYK
-833 EGSAEYKTGVTQTRP
+833 EGSAEYKSGVTQSRP

-857 NLSLLYKDTSHGW
+857 NISLLYKDTENGW
-870 NAQLAASYTGT
+870 NAQLASSFTGA

-897 AMFGLDLSAEKQF
+897 AMFGIDLSAEKQF

-915 VFLKANNLLDAKRER
+915 IFFKANNLLDAKRER
-930 FLKTVNKSN
+930 YLKTVNESNLQYADQKSN
-939 LEYEGQKSDKTIVG
+939 KTIIG
-953 TYQYGRTFLLGVR
+953 TYKYGRTFLLGVR